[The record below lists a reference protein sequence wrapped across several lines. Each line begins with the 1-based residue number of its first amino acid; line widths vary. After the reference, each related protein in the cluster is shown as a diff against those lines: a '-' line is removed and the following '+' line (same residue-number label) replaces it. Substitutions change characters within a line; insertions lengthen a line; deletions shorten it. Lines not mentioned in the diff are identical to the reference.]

1 MCDAAATASETA
13 TTALLA
19 GVSAVTVPGAGTP
32 GAAAPSTTTSTSQP
46 EASATATATTTMT
59 AATTPLATKSERAA
73 RQNCCRLCI
82 APATECISIINS
94 YAADKEPLSTKIHNC
109 VSIKIT
115 AQDRLSLHICHAC
128 ISYLNSWQSFK
139 NRCHSS
145 QTKQRQWLETSNK
158 SKLFNY
164 LDLNSAENGGASSDH
179 QHQQHSQAAH
189 QPQSEN
195 ELDAEKAM
203 APATTAANILDGI
216 PSLKKRKS
224 LTVYVSPKPQQ
235 LPQHQL
241 QQLQQQLQPPAARL
255 TSTAI
260 GNNAQQTLQTLL
272 LQVPASTASS
282 SSTITTT
289 TSVSQQRE
297 QQHQRQQSHQ
307 YRRYHHHHHHQQQQQ
322 QQHSQQQQQQRSKQ
336 HHHQQ
341 QQQQH
346 RRHRQFRPQRPTTV
360 PVLNPA
366 PSLRK
371 YKPKLYLPLD
381 IAVPPLPPLPSVALG
396 SIAASAS
403 ASAPAPAGVPAA
415 EQPLLSGFSGLTG
428 IAGVGG
434 GMESLSLSLPLDF
447 SQSCSSGHVQQTGLL
462 PLATATATATATSTS
477 NPTGIASAT
486 ATSGT
491 GSASA
496 TASVSTA
503 PLLMPPLPALPIKDE
518 PIDTDDDYQMKMI
531 DESDDMVD
539 PTMFLERSEH
549 EGDMPLMASEY
560 DYTAQHGVN
569 AHSLAA
575 GLPPNAV
582 ANVAAAGDSKV
593 ASCRACS
600 LQFSTRANARRHE
613 RNLHPN
619 LFQLSTDSL
628 HNTSVTKPTP
638 ALAAALEIQRA
649 AAAAATAEANRAV
662 GAAGGNITPQ
672 KYRQVVMNAFIKC
685 EGGGYDY
692 DNPEQY
698 RPLLT
703 HDKVEFIEQNE
714 EFLEQYQTMTCRC
727 CSKYFS
733 TYKNFMAHVRK
744 KYPLLPRNL
753 CFNCLKMNDS
763 KALFISHLKKRN
775 CINLYRVLNT
785 LRGKTPVLPISATD
799 ADATEAADDGVT
811 ATAVAV
817 ADAAGA
823 GAVTMASPTVTIKGE
838 TAATPGE
845 RPEKL
850 RAKELLVNKLYECK
864 LCPKGF
870 RTKHE
875 FRTHVYDKH
884 ADVQRKDNNSIQCS
898 FCGLDFADPVDRRR
912 HYNNMDCI
920 VRLRCMTCDAKL
932 ETHQRFLDHVYQD
945 HLGGVGGGAGGASSD
960 NASTTGSG
968 LARSNSMEHSPGKR
982 SLLGALGIGVGSSAE
997 ESRSSSVAAMQ
1008 TSTPKPAGGGT
1019 ATTASAPSSS
1029 NRGDASAPKSQ
1040 YFSRMPQ
1047 VCPICGQQYNN
1058 YNNVLRHMESKH
1070 PNKLPETYKCV
1081 RCGLGYPRISYLREH
1096 MINVHGVDKNRHS
1109 GGFEYIVNADAV
1121 KLADGSTPNVYTGRY
1136 DYVMKDLLSIT
1147 NGGTLD
1153 EDDEEAAGSSMAKKM
1168 RLDDSSNN
1176 SSLAGV
1182 ASQQQKEC
1190 PICNAVF
1197 SNNIGLSNHM
1207 RSHYTAA
1214 SVMTAA
1220 LAAANRMTPKS
1231 LTITATP
1238 ATTTDA
1244 SPEAEASAQ
1253 PMTSSNVVPPAMAN
1267 QTPQE
1272 QAVFRRSL
1280 DQAADRRFRR
1290 MRCRICQR
1298 RFSSKKSY
1306 RYHMLTDHQ
1315 VQNVQFIKCK
1325 LCNAEFAYEK
1335 GLKVH
1340 LFKVHGRAIKDE
1352 MIIKQFECEVC
1363 SIVYSSELELQQHK
1377 RSVHKLTSSSASVS
1391 ASASASALA
1400 SASASFKMEDDVL
1413 MDEEGKSTADLSTL
1427 SANAS
1432 GLGVGT
1438 PLYWYQCKY
1447 CPSNFNTNKKL
1458 AIHIN
1463 SHDEFDS
1470 NDYSCKDCGNV
1481 YSGRKSLWVHRYKK
1495 HPQVPDPA
1503 ECSLCRKIFFDRQM
1517 LDNHTP
1523 TCNRKPITST
1533 GAHQQQ
1539 QQQQLQQ
1546 QDSLQQQQAAL
1557 QRAVFRH
1564 KTGDDDDEEDDGQ
1577 QQQQLEESDSNGG
1590 ATASAAAAAVAASA
1604 QAALKIRIPEVAC
1617 TICGARFTDQEHFS
1631 KHIQKHEQELYVD
1644 NPLAAMFDDG
1654 PADAGQFQVERQNEN
1669 GEYACDL
1676 CAKTFP
1682 QVIALKVHRKWHFRG
1697 DSKQNPIDG
1706 EATQLTNN
1714 NHTTSNNNNNS
1725 SNSMLHLRELHAV
1738 GLMPNQQ
1745 QQQQQQQEQ
1754 QSRSNNNNMNH
1765 SGGSTSSKSMK
1776 RKRELKCEY
1785 CASTFISNNNLRRH
1799 MYELHKH
1806 EVSNLPEP
1814 PIIQVDDHLQCRRC
1828 QLSFET
1834 KELWIEHKLA
1844 DAKVVRPFCPFQWGC
1859 DLCGEYLSR
1868 KEKLMNHINN
1878 HLKEEVIVPVATKAA
1893 IKREAAAAAATAAT
1907 AANAAE
1913 LTADEEVDQDREN
1926 KARDNKDKATTAVVA
1941 GGKKDEESDD
1951 LDEEDSSGE
1960 EEESSGTGDDEDD
1973 EEDDSEDDEGDGG
1986 EGEDEE
1992 GVQPGQL
1999 LTQQQQQPQQQQH
2012 NQDDDDLVEEVNSS
2026 DDEDDGEVE
2035 SDDDDVGEDD
2045 DEGDVDDED
2054 DDVEE
2059 PEPVAVAQPLMN
2071 GNGKPKMPLL
2081 IMPTSD
2087 DDEDVDDGVMPID
2100 DIIEEEFDEDEA
2112 EPDADPDPDVDDA
2125 IEEVDDDDL
2134 DEDGDDVE
2142 MEMEVE
2148 MEEEVVSAA
2157 SSSESESSSTTTSN
2171 SHSHSHSHS
2180 TGERRKKRADD
2191 QLNDPSFTCDLC
2203 QLCFDS
2209 QELLQSHIKSHFL
2222 NGPKLTVAAA
2232 ATAAGSKAASL
2243 ATTTAAPP
2251 PVKTK
2256 PDSKSALLANNNNK
2270 SSKTVAAAAATN

>member
-1 MCDAAATASETA
+1 MCDAAAA
-13 TTALLA
+13 TT
-19 GVSAVTVPGAGTP
+19 
-32 GAAAPSTTTSTSQP
+32 TTTTV
-46 EASATATATTTMT
+46 EATATPGTVTPAGMGTTTGTGTTSPEAT
-59 AATTPLATKSERAA
+59 AATPTTKSERSA
-73 RQNCCRLCI
+73 RQNCCRLCV
-82 APATECISIINS
+82 APQSECISIINS

-115 AQDRLSLHICHAC
+115 PQDRLSLQICHAC

-139 NRCHSS
+139 NRCFSS
-145 QTKQRQWLETSNK
+145 QTKQRQWLEANK

-164 LDLNSAENGGASSDH
+164 LDLNSAENGGGSFDH
-179 QHQQHSQAAH
+179 QQQQ
-189 QPQSEN
+189 QQQQSES
-195 ELDAEKAM
+195 EIEAEKATPT
-203 APATTAANILDGI
+203 AAATAANILDGI
-216 PSLKKRKS
+216 HSLKKRKS
-224 LTVYVSPKPQQ
+224 LTVY
-235 LPQHQL
+235 
-241 QQLQQQLQPPAARL
+241 
-255 TSTAI
+255 
-260 GNNAQQTLQTLL
+260 
-272 LQVPASTASS
+272 
-282 SSTITTT
+282 
-289 TSVSQQRE
+289 
-297 QQHQRQQSHQ
+297 
-307 YRRYHHHHHHQQQQQ
+307 
-322 QQHSQQQQQQRSKQ
+322 
-336 HHHQQ
+336 
-341 QQQQH
+341 
-346 RRHRQFRPQRPTTV
+346 
-360 PVLNPA
+360 
-366 PSLRK
+366 
-371 YKPKLYLPLD
+371 
-381 IAVPPLPPLPSVALG
+381 
-396 SIAASAS
+396 
-403 ASAPAPAGVPAA
+403 
-415 EQPLLSGFSGLTG
+415 
-428 IAGVGG
+428 
-434 GMESLSLSLPLDF
+434 
-447 SQSCSSGHVQQTGLL
+447 
-462 PLATATATATATSTS
+462 
-477 NPTGIASAT
+477 
-486 ATSGT
+486 
-491 GSASA
+491 
-496 TASVSTA
+496 
-503 PLLMPPLPALPIKDE
+503 PLPAIPIKDE
-518 PIDTDDDYQMKMI
+518 PIDTDDDYQMKSI

-549 EGDMPLMASEY
+549 EGDVPLTASDY

-569 AHSLAA
+569 ASSAAASLPA
-575 GLPPNAV
+575 NAV

-619 LFQLSTDSL
+619 LFQLSTDSP
-628 HNTSVTKPTP
+628 HNTPITKPTP

-649 AAAAATAEANRAV
+649 AAAAATAEANRAA
-662 GAAGGNITPQ
+662 GAAGGNISTQ

-692 DNPEQY
+692 DNPELYQ
-698 RPLLT
+698 PLLT
-703 HDKVEFIEQNE
+703 RDKVEFIEQND

-775 CINLYRVLNT
+775 CINLFRVLNA
-785 LRGKTPVLPISATD
+785 LRGKT
-799 ADATEAADDGVT
+799 
-811 ATAVAV
+811 TAVVVSTAEDLPAEGAAEAV
-817 ADAAGA
+817 AIADAGA
-823 GAVTMASPTVTIKGE
+823 GVVAMTSPTVTAGGDGG
-838 TAATPGE
+838 TPGAGSE

-945 HLGGVGGGAGGASSD
+945 HLGGVGGGASSD

-968 LARSNSMEHSPGKR
+968 MARSNSMEHSPGKR
-982 SLLGALGIGVGSSAE
+982 SLLGALGIGVGSSAD
-997 ESRSSSVAAMQ
+997 ESRSSSAAPPL
-1008 TSTPKPAGGGT
+1008 TSTPKLAGAAQAGGGGSLS
-1019 ATTASAPSSS
+1019 ASASALSSA
-1029 NRGDASAPKSQ
+1029 NRDAAAPKSQ

-1136 DYVMKDLLSIT
+1136 DYVMKDLMSIT
-1147 NGGTLD
+1147 N
-1153 EDDEEAAGSSMAKKM
+1153 DDEEEEPGSVAKKM

-1176 SSLAGV
+1176 SSLVGV
-1182 ASQQQKEC
+1182 ASQQKEC

-1207 RSHYTAA
+1207 RSHYTASNA
-1214 SVMTAA
+1214 VNAA

-1238 ATTTDA
+1238 AADSEVELLAASSVSAPTTPA
-1244 SPEAEASAQ
+1244 
-1253 PMTSSNVVPPAMAN
+1253 NVPPAMAN

-1377 RSVHKLTSSSASVS
+1377 RSVHKL
-1391 ASASASALA
+1391 ASASAST
-1400 SASASFKMEDDVL
+1400 SASTSSKIDDDSL
-1413 MDEEGKSTADLSTL
+1413 MDEAKPTASDLANLATL
-1427 SANAS
+1427 AAGAAAVSAS
-1432 GLGVGT
+1432 GQGLGT

-1503 ECSLCRKIFFDRQM
+1503 ECSLCRKVFFDRQM
-1517 LDNHTP
+1517 HDNHTP

-1539 QQQQLQQ
+1539 EPQ
-1546 QDSLQQQQAAL
+1546 LQQQQASL
-1557 QRAVFRH
+1557 QPARRTIFRH
-1564 KTGDDDDEEDDGQ
+1564 KTGDDEDEEEDDD
-1577 QQQQLEESDSNGG
+1577 QQQLEDRANSDGNGT
-1590 ATASAAAAAVAASA
+1590 TAGVASGSAVVAATSM
-1604 QAALKIRIPEVAC
+1604 KIRIPEVAC

-1714 NHTTSNNNNNS
+1714 NHTNNNNN
-1725 SNSMLHLRELHAV
+1725 NSMLHLRELHAV

-1745 QQQQQQQEQ
+1745 QQQQ
-1754 QSRSNNNNMNH
+1754 SLNNSCNSSMNH
-1765 SGGSTSSKSMK
+1765 NNSSSNRSKSMK

-1814 PIIQVDDHLQCRRC
+1814 PIIVVDDHLTCRRC
-1828 QLSFET
+1828 QLNFET

-1893 IKREAAAAAATAAT
+1893 IERTAAMEAADATAAAAPPITSGDLAKTDEHSLDRGQVAATASST
-1907 AANAAE
+1907 SE
-1913 LTADEEVDQDREN
+1913 KLEIREEEDSDE
-1926 KARDNKDKATTAVVA
+1926 
-1941 GGKKDEESDD
+1941 

-1973 EEDDSEDDEGDGG
+1973 DTDDEDGEGEDEDEEGDGG

-1992 GVQPGQL
+1992 GVQPPGQL
-1999 LTQQQQQPQQQQH
+1999 LPQKQH
-2012 NQDDDDLVEEVNSS
+2012 KGTLNQDDDDLVEEVISS
-2026 DDEDDGEVE
+2026 DDDDEDDGEVE
-2035 SDDDDVGEDD
+2035 SDDDDDDVEDD
-2045 DEGDVDDED
+2045 DEE

-2059 PEPVAVAQPLMN
+2059 PEPVALPVRPLMN
-2071 GNGKPKMPLL
+2071 GKSKMPPL
-2081 IMPTSD
+2081 IVASSD
-2087 DDEDVDDGVMPID
+2087 DEDDGVMPIE
-2100 DIIEEEFDEDEA
+2100 DIIEEEYDE
-2112 EPDADPDPDVDDA
+2112 DADPDPDPEDA

-2134 DEDGDDVE
+2134 DEGDVE
-2142 MEMEVE
+2142 DEPN
-2148 MEEEVVSAA
+2148 VVSTA
-2157 SSSESESSSTTTSN
+2157 SSSESESTTTTTSN
-2171 SHSHSHSHS
+2171 SHSRS
-2180 TGERRKKRADD
+2180 TGERRKKADD
-2191 QLNDPSFTCDLC
+2191 QLNDPGFTCVLC

-2209 QELLQSHIKSHFL
+2209 QELLQSHIKSHIL
-2222 NGPKLTVAAA
+2222 NGPKLSTAAA
-2232 ATAAGSKAASL
+2232 ATQLAAATETASNTAATSLTAATL
-2243 ATTTAAPP
+2243 ATAA
-2251 PVKTK
+2251 KTK
-2256 PDSKSALLANNNNK
+2256 PDSKSAVLAINNNNK
-2270 SSKTVAAAAATN
+2270 SKTVAATATTATAATN

>member
-1 MCDAAATASETA
+1 MCDAAA
-13 TTALLA
+13 
-19 GVSAVTVPGAGTP
+19 
-32 GAAAPSTTTSTSQP
+32 
-46 EASATATATTTMT
+46 ATATTTTTAAVAAAVATTTASVALEATATQPGTTTTTVATASAGTTSPEAAIPT
-59 AATTPLATKSERAA
+59 AATATSARNSNSERSA

-82 APATECISIINS
+82 APQTECISIINS

-109 VSIKIT
+109 VGIKVT
-115 AQDRLSLHICHAC
+115 PQDRLSQQICHAC

-139 NRCHSS
+139 NRCFSS
-145 QTKQRQWLETSNK
+145 QAKQRQWLDTNK
-158 SKLFNY
+158 SKLLNY
-164 LDLNSAENGGASSDH
+164 LDLNSAENGGGGFFDQHLHQQQQHH
-179 QHQQHSQAAH
+179 QHL
-189 QPQSEN
+189 EN
-195 ELDAEKAM
+195 ELEAEKEK
-203 APATTAANILDGI
+203 ATPTAASTAANILDGI
-216 PSLKKRKS
+216 HSLKKRKS
-224 LTVYVSPKPQQ
+224 LTVY
-235 LPQHQL
+235 
-241 QQLQQQLQPPAARL
+241 
-255 TSTAI
+255 
-260 GNNAQQTLQTLL
+260 
-272 LQVPASTASS
+272 
-282 SSTITTT
+282 
-289 TSVSQQRE
+289 
-297 QQHQRQQSHQ
+297 
-307 YRRYHHHHHHQQQQQ
+307 
-322 QQHSQQQQQQRSKQ
+322 
-336 HHHQQ
+336 
-341 QQQQH
+341 
-346 RRHRQFRPQRPTTV
+346 
-360 PVLNPA
+360 
-366 PSLRK
+366 
-371 YKPKLYLPLD
+371 
-381 IAVPPLPPLPSVALG
+381 
-396 SIAASAS
+396 
-403 ASAPAPAGVPAA
+403 
-415 EQPLLSGFSGLTG
+415 
-428 IAGVGG
+428 
-434 GMESLSLSLPLDF
+434 
-447 SQSCSSGHVQQTGLL
+447 
-462 PLATATATATATSTS
+462 
-477 NPTGIASAT
+477 
-486 ATSGT
+486 
-491 GSASA
+491 
-496 TASVSTA
+496 
-503 PLLMPPLPALPIKDE
+503 PLPAMPIKDE
-518 PIDTDDDYQMKMI
+518 PIDTDDDYQMKSI

-549 EGDMPLMASEY
+549 EGDVPLTASDY

-569 AHSLAA
+569 ASSVAA
-575 GLPPNAV
+575 SLPPNAV

-619 LFQLSTDSL
+619 LFQLSTDSP
-628 HNTSVTKPTP
+628 HNTPITKPTP
-638 ALAAALEIQRA
+638 ALAAALEMQRA
-649 AAAAATAEANRAV
+649 AAAAATAEANRAA
-662 GAAGGNITPQ
+662 GAAGGNISTQ

-703 HDKVEFIEQNE
+703 RDKVEFIEQND

-727 CSKYFS
+727 CNKYFS

-744 KYPLLPRNL
+744 KYPQLPRNL

-775 CINLYRVLNT
+775 CINLFRVLNA
-785 LRGKTPVLPISATD
+785 LRGKTTTVVVPI
-799 ADATEAADDGVT
+799 ADDVADDG
-811 ATAVAV
+811 ATGSIPV
-817 ADAAGA
+817 ADAGA
-823 GAVTMASPTVTIKGE
+823 GVVAMNSPTVTASGE
-838 TAATPGE
+838 VVTPGGGSE

-945 HLGGVGGGAGGASSD
+945 HLGGVGGGAVSD

-968 LARSNSMEHSPGKR
+968 MARSNSMEHSPGKR
-982 SLLGALGIGVGSSAE
+982 SLLGALGVGSSAE
-997 ESRSSSVAAMQ
+997 ESRSSSAAPPL
-1008 TSTPKPAGGGT
+1008 TSTPKLAGGNQVGGGGST
-1019 ATTASAPSSS
+1019 SASAAAAAQSSA
-1029 NRGDASAPKSQ
+1029 NRDASAPKSQ

-1136 DYVMKDLLSIT
+1136 DYVMKDLMSIT
-1147 NGGTLD
+1147 N
-1153 EDDEEAAGSSMAKKM
+1153 DDEEEEPGSVAKKM

-1176 SSLAGV
+1176 SSLVGV
-1182 ASQQQKEC
+1182 ASQQKEC

-1207 RSHYTAA
+1207 RSHYTASNA
-1214 SVMTAA
+1214 VNAA

-1238 ATTTDA
+1238 ATDSELGVGGTM
-1244 SPEAEASAQ
+1244 SESA
-1253 PMTSSNVVPPAMAN
+1253 PATPANVPPAMAN

-1340 LFKVHGRAIKDE
+1340 LFKVHGKAIKDE
-1352 MIIKQFECEVC
+1352 MIIKQFECDVC
-1363 SIVYSSELELQQHK
+1363 SIVYSSESELQQHK
-1377 RSVHKLTSSSASVS
+1377 RSVHKLTS
-1391 ASASASALA
+1391 ASAST
-1400 SASASFKMEDDVL
+1400 SASTSSKIDDDSL
-1413 MDEEGKSTADLSTL
+1413 MDDGKPTSSDLADLSTL
-1427 SANAS
+1427 AAGGSTASA
-1432 GLGVGT
+1432 

-1495 HPQVPDPA
+1495 HPQVPNPA
-1503 ECSLCRKIFFDRQM
+1503 ECSLCRKVFFDRQM
-1517 LDNHTP
+1517 HDNHTP

-1539 QQQQLQQ
+1539 DGQLH
-1546 QDSLQQQQAAL
+1546 SHHTAK
-1557 QRAVFRH
+1557 RTIFRH
-1564 KTGDDDDEEDDGQ
+1564 KTGDDDDEEDDDE
-1577 QQQQLEESDSNGG
+1577 QQQLEERANSDGNGTTVG
-1590 ATASAAAAAVAASA
+1590 VASGSTAAAGTS
-1604 QAALKIRIPEVAC
+1604 LKIRIPEVAC

-1714 NHTTSNNNNNS
+1714 NHTTNNNNNNS
-1725 SNSMLHLRELHAV
+1725 MHLRELHAV

-1745 QQQQQQQEQ
+1745 QQ
-1754 QSRSNNNNMNH
+1754 SLNNSCNSSMNHNNNSSSNR
-1765 SGGSTSSKSMK
+1765 SKSMK

-1814 PIIQVDDHLQCRRC
+1814 PVIVVDDHLTCRRC
-1828 QLSFET
+1828 QLKFDT

-1893 IKREAAAAAATAAT
+1893 IERTAAMESAAADANAAATLSALGEGAETEDQFAEKVEAAGAT
-1907 AANAAE
+1907 TTDK
-1913 LTADEEVDQDREN
+1913 LTNPDEED
-1926 KARDNKDKATTAVVA
+1926 
-1941 GGKKDEESDD
+1941 SDD
-1951 LDEEDSSGE
+1951 LDEDSSGDDDD
-1960 EEESSGTGDDEDD
+1960 SSGTGDDDDDDDSDDD
-1973 EEDDSEDDEGDGG
+1973 EDGEGEDEDEEGDGG

-1992 GVQPGQL
+1992 GVQPPAQL
-1999 LTQQQQQPQQQQH
+1999 LPQQQH
-2012 NQDDDDLVEEVNSS
+2012 KTDLNLNQDDDDLVEEVISS
-2026 DDEDDGEVE
+2026 DDDEDDDGEVE
-2035 SDDDDVGEDD
+2035 SDDDDEDD
-2045 DEGDVDDED
+2045 DDEE

-2059 PEPVAVAQPLMN
+2059 PEPVGLTVRPLMN
-2071 GNGKPKMPLL
+2071 GKSKMPPL
-2081 IMPTSD
+2081 IVASSD
-2087 DDEDVDDGVMPID
+2087 DEDDGVMPIE
-2100 DIIEEEFDEDEA
+2100 DIIEEEFDED
-2112 EPDADPDPDVDDA
+2112 ADPDPEDA
-2125 IEEVDDDDL
+2125 IEEVDEDDL
-2134 DEDGDDVE
+2134 DEG
-2142 MEMEVE
+2142 EVE
-2148 MEEEVVSAA
+2148 DEPNVVSTA
-2157 SSSESESSSTTTSN
+2157 SFSESESSTTTTSN
-2171 SHSHSHSHS
+2171 SHSHSHS
-2180 TGERRKKRADD
+2180 TGERRKKAVD
-2191 QLNDPSFTCDLC
+2191 QLNDPGFTCDLC

-2209 QELLQSHIKSHFL
+2209 QELLQSHIKSHIL
-2222 NGPKLTVAAA
+2222 NGPKLSTVSAAAAAAAAA
-2232 ATAAGSKAASL
+2232 ATASSKATAL
-2243 ATTTAAPP
+2243 LTAA
-2251 PVKTK
+2251 KAK
-2256 PDSKSALLANNNNK
+2256 PDSKSAVLANNNNSK
-2270 SSKTVAAAAATN
+2270 TSSKTVAAGATN

>member
-1 MCDAAATASETA
+1 MCDAAAA
-13 TTALLA
+13 TTA
-19 GVSAVTVPGAGTP
+19 T
-32 GAAAPSTTTSTSQP
+32 AA
-46 EASATATATTTMT
+46 ATATTTTTT
-59 AATTPLATKSERAA
+59 AAAVAALEATATPGTAAVTGTGAGNVTGTASPEATGATPAATKGERSA

-82 APATECISIINS
+82 APQTECISIINS

-109 VSIKIT
+109 VGIKIT
-115 AQDRLSLHICHAC
+115 PQDRLSLQICHAC

-139 NRCHSS
+139 NRCFSS
-145 QTKQRQWLETSNK
+145 QTKQRQWLDVNK
-158 SKLFNY
+158 SKLLSY
-164 LDLNSAENGGASSDH
+164 LDLNSAENGGGGSGGGSSYDH
-179 QHQQHSQAAH
+179 LQQHQQQQ
-189 QPQSEN
+189 QPSEN
-195 ELDAEKAM
+195 ELEAEKATPT
-203 APATTAANILDGI
+203 ASATAANILDGI
-216 PSLKKRKS
+216 HSLKKRKS
-224 LTVYVSPKPQQ
+224 LTVY
-235 LPQHQL
+235 
-241 QQLQQQLQPPAARL
+241 
-255 TSTAI
+255 
-260 GNNAQQTLQTLL
+260 
-272 LQVPASTASS
+272 
-282 SSTITTT
+282 
-289 TSVSQQRE
+289 
-297 QQHQRQQSHQ
+297 
-307 YRRYHHHHHHQQQQQ
+307 
-322 QQHSQQQQQQRSKQ
+322 
-336 HHHQQ
+336 
-341 QQQQH
+341 
-346 RRHRQFRPQRPTTV
+346 
-360 PVLNPA
+360 
-366 PSLRK
+366 
-371 YKPKLYLPLD
+371 
-381 IAVPPLPPLPSVALG
+381 
-396 SIAASAS
+396 
-403 ASAPAPAGVPAA
+403 
-415 EQPLLSGFSGLTG
+415 
-428 IAGVGG
+428 
-434 GMESLSLSLPLDF
+434 
-447 SQSCSSGHVQQTGLL
+447 
-462 PLATATATATATSTS
+462 
-477 NPTGIASAT
+477 
-486 ATSGT
+486 
-491 GSASA
+491 
-496 TASVSTA
+496 
-503 PLLMPPLPALPIKDE
+503 PLPAIPIKDE
-518 PIDTDDDYQMKMI
+518 PIDTDDDYQMKSI

-549 EGDMPLMASEY
+549 EGDVPLTASDY

-569 AHSLAA
+569 ASSVAA
-575 GLPPNAV
+575 SLPPNAV

-619 LFQLSTDSL
+619 LFQLSTDSP
-628 HNTSVTKPTP
+628 HNTPITKPTP

-649 AAAAATAEANRAV
+649 AAAAATAEANRAA
-662 GAAGGNITPQ
+662 GAAGGNISTQ

-703 HDKVEFIEQNE
+703 RDKVEFIEQND

-775 CINLYRVLNT
+775 CINLFRVLNA
-785 LRGKTPVLPISATD
+785 LRGKTTAVVVPSVAED
-799 ADATEAADDGVT
+799 VADDVGTTGGV
-811 ATAVAV
+811 VAV
-817 ADAAGA
+817 ADAGA
-823 GAVTMASPTVTIKGE
+823 GVVVTMTSPTVTVSGGGE
-838 TAATPGE
+838 AVTPGGGSE

-945 HLGGVGGGAGGASSD
+945 HLGGVGGGGASSD

-968 LARSNSMEHSPGKR
+968 MARSNSMEHSPGKR
-982 SLLGALGIGVGSSAE
+982 SLLGALGIGVGSSAD
-997 ESRSSSVAAMQ
+997 ESRSSSAAPPL
-1008 TSTPKPAGGGT
+1008 TSTPKLAGVAQVGGSGSGGGGGL
-1019 ATTASAPSSS
+1019 ASASASAQSSA
-1029 NRGDASAPKSQ
+1029 NRDASAPKSQ

-1136 DYVMKDLLSIT
+1136 DYVMKDLMSIT

-1153 EDDEEAAGSSMAKKM
+1153 DEEEEPGSVAKKM

-1176 SSLAGV
+1176 SSLVGV
-1182 ASQQQKEC
+1182 ASQQKEC

-1207 RSHYTAA
+1207 RSHYTASNA
-1214 SVMTAA
+1214 VNAA

-1238 ATTTDA
+1238 AADSDVGLGPTT
-1244 SPEAEASAQ
+1244 SVSA
-1253 PMTSSNVVPPAMAN
+1253 PVTPAIVPPAMAN

-1363 SIVYSSELELQQHK
+1363 SIVYSSELELAQHK
-1377 RSVHKLTSSSASVS
+1377 RSVHKLAS
-1391 ASASASALA
+1391 ASASAST
-1400 SASASFKMEDDVL
+1400 SASTSSKVDDDSLMEEAKPTAADL
-1413 MDEEGKSTADLSTL
+1413 ADLSTL
-1427 SANAS
+1427 AASASTASAS
-1432 GLGVGT
+1432 GQVLGT

-1503 ECSLCRKIFFDRQM
+1503 ECSLCRKVFFDRQM
-1517 LDNHTP
+1517 HDNHTP

-1539 QQQQLQQ
+1539 DAQ
-1546 QDSLQQQQAAL
+1546 LQQQQASL
-1557 QRAVFRH
+1557 QPARRTVFRH
-1564 KTGDDDDEEDDGQ
+1564 KTGDDEDEEEDDDQ
-1577 QQQQLEESDSNGG
+1577 QQQQLDERANNDGNG
-1590 ATASAAAAAVAASA
+1590 TVAAAMASSSVVTAATS
-1604 QAALKIRIPEVAC
+1604 LKIRIPEVAC

-1654 PADAGQFQVERQNEN
+1654 PADAGQFQLERQNEN

-1714 NHTTSNNNNNS
+1714 NHTTNNNN
-1725 SNSMLHLRELHAV
+1725 NSMLHLRELHAV

-1745 QQQQQQQEQ
+1745 QQQQQQ
-1754 QSRSNNNNMNH
+1754 SLNNSCNSSSMNHNNNSS
-1765 SGGSTSSKSMK
+1765 SGNRSKSMK

-1814 PIIQVDDHLQCRRC
+1814 PVIVVDDHLTCRRC
-1828 QLSFET
+1828 QLKFDT

-1893 IKREAAAAAATAAT
+1893 IERTAAMEAAASEDATTAAAPSSTALGEAAKTEEQSLEKGEVAAAGAAAAAATT
-1907 AANAAE
+1907 AAE
-1913 LTADEEVDQDREN
+1913 KMEED
-1926 KARDNKDKATTAVVA
+1926 
-1941 GGKKDEESDD
+1941 SDD
-1951 LDEEDSSGE
+1951 LDEDDSSGE

-1973 EEDDSEDDEGDGG
+1973 DTDDEDGEGEDDDEDEEGDGG

-1992 GVQPGQL
+1992 GVQPPAQL
-1999 LTQQQQQPQQQQH
+1999 LPSQKQH
-2012 NQDDDDLVEEVNSS
+2012 KANLNQDDDDLVEQIYSTDE

-2035 SDDDDVGEDD
+2035 SDDDDEDD
-2045 DEGDVDDED
+2045 DEE

-2059 PEPVAVAQPLMN
+2059 PEPVALPVRPLMN
-2071 GNGKPKMPLL
+2071 GKSKMPPL
-2081 IMPTSD
+2081 IVASSD
-2087 DDEDVDDGVMPID
+2087 EEDDGVIPIE
-2100 DIIEEEFDEDEA
+2100 DIIEEEFDEDV
-2112 EPDADPDPDVDDA
+2112 DPDPDPDDV

-2134 DEDGDDVE
+2134 DEGDAEDE
-2142 MEMEVE
+2142 PN
-2148 MEEEVVSAA
+2148 VVSTA
-2157 SSSESESSSTTTSN
+2157 SSSESESTTTTTSN
-2171 SHSHSHSHS
+2171 SHSHTHS
-2180 TGERRKKRADD
+2180 TGERRKKADD
-2191 QLNDPSFTCDLC
+2191 QLNDPGFTCDLC

-2209 QELLQSHIKSHFL
+2209 QELLQSHIKSHIL
-2222 NGPKLTVAAA
+2222 NGPKLSTAAAAQPAVATAVAATAA
-2232 ATAAGSKAASL
+2232 ATATAGGAAATL
-2243 ATTTAAPP
+2243 ATAA
-2251 PVKTK
+2251 KTK
-2256 PDSKSALLANNNNK
+2256 PDSKSAVLANNNNNK
-2270 SSKTVAAAAATN
+2270 SKTVAATTTTAAAAKAATTN

>member
-1 MCDAAATASETA
+1 MCDAAAATAVAAATTTTTIVEATVTPGTGMVMGTPAGA
-13 TTALLA
+13 TTA
-19 GVSAVTVPGAGTP
+19 GT
-32 GAAAPSTTTSTSQP
+32 GTGTTSP
-46 EASATATATTTMT
+46 EAAGGGATPT
-59 AATTPLATKSERAA
+59 TKSERSA

-82 APATECISIINS
+82 APQTECISIINS

-115 AQDRLSLHICHAC
+115 PQDRLSLQICHAC

-139 NRCHSS
+139 NRCFSS
-145 QTKQRQWLETSNK
+145 QAKQRQWLDVNK
-158 SKLFNY
+158 SKLLNY
-164 LDLNSAENGGASSDH
+164 LDLNTAENGGGGSFD
-179 QHQQHSQAAH
+179 QQQHHH
-189 QPQSEN
+189 QLEN
-195 ELDAEKAM
+195 ELEAEKATPT
-203 APATTAANILDGI
+203 AASTAANILDGI
-216 PSLKKRKS
+216 HSLKKRKS
-224 LTVYVSPKPQQ
+224 LTVY
-235 LPQHQL
+235 
-241 QQLQQQLQPPAARL
+241 
-255 TSTAI
+255 
-260 GNNAQQTLQTLL
+260 
-272 LQVPASTASS
+272 
-282 SSTITTT
+282 
-289 TSVSQQRE
+289 
-297 QQHQRQQSHQ
+297 
-307 YRRYHHHHHHQQQQQ
+307 
-322 QQHSQQQQQQRSKQ
+322 
-336 HHHQQ
+336 
-341 QQQQH
+341 
-346 RRHRQFRPQRPTTV
+346 
-360 PVLNPA
+360 
-366 PSLRK
+366 
-371 YKPKLYLPLD
+371 
-381 IAVPPLPPLPSVALG
+381 
-396 SIAASAS
+396 
-403 ASAPAPAGVPAA
+403 
-415 EQPLLSGFSGLTG
+415 
-428 IAGVGG
+428 
-434 GMESLSLSLPLDF
+434 
-447 SQSCSSGHVQQTGLL
+447 
-462 PLATATATATATSTS
+462 
-477 NPTGIASAT
+477 
-486 ATSGT
+486 
-491 GSASA
+491 
-496 TASVSTA
+496 
-503 PLLMPPLPALPIKDE
+503 PLPAIPIKDE
-518 PIDTDDDYQMKMI
+518 PIDTDDDYQMKSI

-549 EGDMPLMASEY
+549 EGDVPLTASDY

-569 AHSLAA
+569 ASSAAASLPA
-575 GLPPNAV
+575 NAV

-619 LFQLSTDSL
+619 LFQLSTDSP
-628 HNTSVTKPTP
+628 HNTPITKPTP

-649 AAAAATAEANRAV
+649 AAAAATAEANRAA
-662 GAAGGNITPQ
+662 GAAGGNISTQ

-703 HDKVEFIEQNE
+703 RDKVEFIEQND

-775 CINLYRVLNT
+775 CINLFRVLNA
-785 LRGKTPVLPISATD
+785 LRGKTTTVVVSSSED
-799 ADATEAADDGVT
+799 VADDG
-811 ATAVAV
+811 ATGVVSV
-817 ADAAGA
+817 ADAGA
-823 GAVTMASPTVTIKGE
+823 GVVAMTSPTVTASGE
-838 TAATPGE
+838 VVTTGSGSE

-932 ETHQRFLDHVYQD
+932 ETHQRFLEHVYQD
-945 HLGGVGGGAGGASSD
+945 HLGGVGGGASSD

-968 LARSNSMEHSPGKR
+968 MARSNSMEHSPGKR

-997 ESRSSSVAAMQ
+997 ESRSSSVAPPM
-1008 TSTPKPAGGGT
+1008 TSTPKLAGGSQVGGGST
-1019 ATTASAPSSS
+1019 SASAQSSA
-1029 NRGDASAPKSQ
+1029 NRDAAAPKSQ

-1136 DYVMKDLLSIT
+1136 DYVMKDLMSIT
-1147 NGGTLD
+1147 NDD
-1153 EDDEEAAGSSMAKKM
+1153 EDEEPGSVAKKI

-1176 SSLAGV
+1176 SSLVGV
-1182 ASQQQKEC
+1182 ASQQKEC

-1207 RSHYTAA
+1207 RSHYTASN
-1214 SVMTAA
+1214 SVNAA

-1238 ATTTDA
+1238 AVDSEVGLGA
-1244 SPEAEASAQ
+1244 
-1253 PMTSSNVVPPAMAN
+1253 TSSVSAPSTPANVPPAMAN

-1363 SIVYSSELELQQHK
+1363 SIVYSSEMELQQHK
-1377 RSVHKLTSSSASVS
+1377 RTVHKLTS
-1391 ASASASALA
+1391 ASASASASASTSSKIDDETLMDEVKSAGADLSDLSTLAA
-1400 SASASFKMEDDVL
+1400 SASA
-1413 MDEEGKSTADLSTL
+1413 T
-1427 SANAS
+1427 SASNQ
-1432 GLGVGT
+1432 GLGT

-1495 HPQVPDPA
+1495 HPQVPDPV
-1503 ECSLCRKIFFDRQM
+1503 ECSLCRKVFFDRQM
-1517 LDNHTP
+1517 HDNHTP

-1539 QQQQLQQ
+1539 DTQA
-1546 QDSLQQQQAAL
+1546 SLI
-1557 QRAVFRH
+1557 RRTVFRH
-1564 KTGDDDDEEDDGQ
+1564 KTGDDDDEEEEDE
-1577 QQQQLEESDSNGG
+1577 QQQLEERANTDGNGTTAG
-1590 ATASAAAAAVAASA
+1590 VASGSTVATTVPSM
-1604 QAALKIRIPEVAC
+1604 KIRIPEVAC

-1714 NHTTSNNNNNS
+1714 NHTTNNNNN
-1725 SNSMLHLRELHAV
+1725 NSMLHLRELHAV

-1745 QQQQQQQEQ
+1745 QQ
-1754 QSRSNNNNMNH
+1754 SLNNSCNSSMNH
-1765 SGGSTSSKSMK
+1765 NNSSSSNRSKSMK

-1814 PIIQVDDHLQCRRC
+1814 PVIVVDDHLTCRRC
-1828 QLSFET
+1828 QLNFET

-1893 IKREAAAAAATAAT
+1893 IERTAAMETATADATTSAPTSTLGDAVKKEEQTLSKGEGSAAATTSDKLASP
-1907 AANAAE
+1907 
-1913 LTADEEVDQDREN
+1913 EEED
-1926 KARDNKDKATTAVVA
+1926 
-1941 GGKKDEESDD
+1941 SDD
-1951 LDEEDSSGE
+1951 LDEDDSSGE
-1960 EEESSGTGDDEDD
+1960 DEESSGTGDDDDDDSDD
-1973 EEDDSEDDEGDGG
+1973 EDGEGEDEDEEGDGG

-1992 GVQPGQL
+1992 GVQPPAQL
-1999 LTQQQQQPQQQQH
+1999 LPQKQH
-2012 NQDDDDLVEEVNSS
+2012 KADLTQDDDDLVEEVISS
-2026 DDEDDGEVE
+2026 DDDEEDDGEVE
-2035 SDDDDVGEDD
+2035 SDDDD
-2045 DEGDVDDED
+2045 DDED
-2054 DDVEE
+2054 DDDEDDVED
-2059 PEPVAVAQPLMN
+2059 PEPVQLPVRPLMN
-2071 GNGKPKMPLL
+2071 GKSKMPPL
-2081 IMPTSD
+2081 IVASSD
-2087 DDEDVDDGVMPID
+2087 DEDDGVMPIE
-2100 DIIEEEFDEDEA
+2100 DIIEEEFDED
-2112 EPDADPDPDVDDA
+2112 ADPDPDPEDV

-2134 DEDGDDVE
+2134 DEGDAEDE
-2142 MEMEVE
+2142 ANM
-2148 MEEEVVSAA
+2148 VSTA
-2157 SSSESESSSTTTSN
+2157 SSSESESTTTTTSN
-2171 SHSHSHSHS
+2171 SHSHS
-2180 TGERRKKRADD
+2180 TGERRKKADD
-2191 QLNDPSFTCDLC
+2191 QLNDPGFTCDLC

-2209 QELLQSHIKSHFL
+2209 QELLQSHIKSHIL
-2222 NGPKLTVAAA
+2222 NGPKLSTAAAVTHPAAA
-2232 ATAAGSKAASL
+2232 AASGTTATLATAAKM
-2243 ATTTAAPP
+2243 
-2251 PVKTK
+2251 K
-2256 PDSKSALLANNNNK
+2256 PDSKSAVLANNNNNK
-2270 SSKTVAAAAATN
+2270 SKTVAATATAATAATN

>member
-224 LTVYVSPKPQQ
+224 LTVY
-235 LPQHQL
+235 
-241 QQLQQQLQPPAARL
+241 
-255 TSTAI
+255 
-260 GNNAQQTLQTLL
+260 
-272 LQVPASTASS
+272 
-282 SSTITTT
+282 
-289 TSVSQQRE
+289 
-297 QQHQRQQSHQ
+297 
-307 YRRYHHHHHHQQQQQ
+307 
-322 QQHSQQQQQQRSKQ
+322 
-336 HHHQQ
+336 
-341 QQQQH
+341 
-346 RRHRQFRPQRPTTV
+346 
-360 PVLNPA
+360 
-366 PSLRK
+366 
-371 YKPKLYLPLD
+371 
-381 IAVPPLPPLPSVALG
+381 
-396 SIAASAS
+396 
-403 ASAPAPAGVPAA
+403 
-415 EQPLLSGFSGLTG
+415 
-428 IAGVGG
+428 
-434 GMESLSLSLPLDF
+434 
-447 SQSCSSGHVQQTGLL
+447 
-462 PLATATATATATSTS
+462 
-477 NPTGIASAT
+477 
-486 ATSGT
+486 
-491 GSASA
+491 
-496 TASVSTA
+496 
-503 PLLMPPLPALPIKDE
+503 PLPALPIKDE

-997 ESRSSSVAAMQ
+997 ESRSSSVAPMQ

-1377 RSVHKLTSSSASVS
+1377 RSVHKLTSASASVS

-1714 NHTTSNNNNNS
+1714 NHTTSNNNNNNS

-1765 SGGSTSSKSMK
+1765 SGGSSSSKSMK

-2180 TGERRKKRADD
+2180 TGATPEPHQK
-2191 QLNDPSFTCDLC
+2191 PF
-2203 QLCFDS
+2203 S
-2209 QELLQSHIKSHFL
+2209 QWAKAHSGSSSNSSRQQGGVTSNH
-2222 NGPKLTVAAA
+2222 NG
-2232 ATAAGSKAASL
+2232 G
-2243 ATTTAAPP
+2243 TTTSQDEA
-2251 PVKTK
+2251 
-2256 PDSKSALLANNNNK
+2256 
-2270 SSKTVAAAAATN
+2270 

>member
-1 MCDAAATASETA
+1 MCDAAT
-13 TTALLA
+13 
-19 GVSAVTVPGAGTP
+19 
-32 GAAAPSTTTSTSQP
+32 AAAPPTTNPVGSDAATTSIPGTSSSSTTTTAAASVSVSSSVAAAVPGGGTVAAITTSP
-46 EASATATATTTMT
+46 MATTTTSSASVTATAI
-59 AATTPLATKSERAA
+59 ATGTSSSSSSSLKIEK

-82 APATECISIINS
+82 APSSECISIMNS

-109 VSIKIT
+109 VNIKIT
-115 AQDRLSLHICHAC
+115 PQDRLSLQICHAC

-139 NRCHSS
+139 NRSLIS
-145 QTKQRQWLETSNK
+145 QTKQRQWLEANNSSSIHK
-158 SKLFNY
+158 SKLLNY
-164 LDLNSAENGGASSDH
+164 LDLNSAENGSASDH
-179 QHQQHSQAAH
+179 HHHQQRQNQNQNQQHVL
-189 QPQSEN
+189 EN
-195 ELDAEKAM
+195 EDETDNAGIQGA
-203 APATTAANILDGI
+203 AATAAAILDGI

-224 LTVYVSPKPQQ
+224 LTVY
-235 LPQHQL
+235 
-241 QQLQQQLQPPAARL
+241 
-255 TSTAI
+255 
-260 GNNAQQTLQTLL
+260 
-272 LQVPASTASS
+272 
-282 SSTITTT
+282 
-289 TSVSQQRE
+289 
-297 QQHQRQQSHQ
+297 
-307 YRRYHHHHHHQQQQQ
+307 
-322 QQHSQQQQQQRSKQ
+322 
-336 HHHQQ
+336 
-341 QQQQH
+341 
-346 RRHRQFRPQRPTTV
+346 
-360 PVLNPA
+360 
-366 PSLRK
+366 
-371 YKPKLYLPLD
+371 
-381 IAVPPLPPLPSVALG
+381 
-396 SIAASAS
+396 
-403 ASAPAPAGVPAA
+403 
-415 EQPLLSGFSGLTG
+415 
-428 IAGVGG
+428 
-434 GMESLSLSLPLDF
+434 
-447 SQSCSSGHVQQTGLL
+447 
-462 PLATATATATATSTS
+462 
-477 NPTGIASAT
+477 
-486 ATSGT
+486 
-491 GSASA
+491 
-496 TASVSTA
+496 
-503 PLLMPPLPALPIKDE
+503 PLPAVPIKDE
-518 PIDTDDDYQMKMI
+518 PIDTDDDYQMKSI

-549 EGDMPLMASEY
+549 EGDMPLMTSDY
-560 DYTAQHGVN
+560 DYTAQHGVT
-569 AHSLAA
+569 AASAAASLPA
-575 GLPPNAV
+575 NAV

-619 LFQLSTDSL
+619 LFQLSTDSP
-628 HNTSVTKPTP
+628 HNTPITKPTP

-649 AAAAATAEANRAV
+649 AAEAATAEANRAA
-662 GAAGGNITPQ
+662 GAAGGNISTQ

-692 DNPEQY
+692 ENPEQY
-698 RPLLT
+698 RAHLT
-703 HDKVEFIEQNE
+703 RDKVEFIEQNE

-727 CSKYFS
+727 CNKYFS

-775 CINLYRVLNT
+775 CINLYRVLHGIREKANAS
-785 LRGKTPVLPISATD
+785 ISK
-799 ADATEAADDGVT
+799 DATLIEGGDGRVGHLDAGSSPNVT
-811 ATAVAV
+811 GDVISS
-817 ADAAGA
+817 AAG
-823 GAVTMASPTVTIKGE
+823 S
-838 TAATPGE
+838 E

-884 ADVQRKDNNSIQCS
+884 ADVQRKDSNSIQCN

-932 ETHQRFLDHVYQD
+932 ETHQRFLEHVYQD
-945 HLGGVGGGAGGASSD
+945 HLGGVGGGSGTGGGGASSD
-960 NASTTGSG
+960 NASTTG
-968 LARSNSMEHSPGKR
+968 NSMEHSPGKR
-982 SLLGALGIGVGSSAE
+982 SLLSALGIGVGSSAD
-997 ESRSSSVAAMQ
+997 ESRSSSVALGPM
-1008 TSTPKPAGGGT
+1008 TSTPKPGNQQNPSAAGTGGG
-1019 ATTASAPSSS
+1019 
-1029 NRGDASAPKSQ
+1029 NGSAPKSQ

-1136 DYVMKDLLSIT
+1136 DYVMKDLMSIT

-1153 EDDEEAAGSSMAKKM
+1153 DDDEEPGSVAKKM

-1182 ASQQQKEC
+1182 GVSSQQQQQQKEC

-1207 RSHYTAA
+1207 RSHYTASN
-1214 SVMTAA
+1214 SVNAA
-1220 LAAANRMTPKS
+1220 LTAANRMTPKS
-1231 LTITATP
+1231 LTITAAPADTSMDLLTGGSSTP
-1238 ATTTDA
+1238 AA
-1244 SPEAEASAQ
+1244 SSSAAG
-1253 PMTSSNVVPPAMAN
+1253 VPPAMAN

-1352 MIIKQFECEVC
+1352 MIVKQFECEVC
-1363 SIVYSSELELQQHK
+1363 SIVYSSEMELQQHK
-1377 RSVHKLTSSSASVS
+1377 RSVHKMSSASAAATAASSSSSKMDDDSSIVVDDSTLKPAGGDLTDTSASVS
-1391 ASASASALA
+1391 
-1400 SASASFKMEDDVL
+1400 
-1413 MDEEGKSTADLSTL
+1413 LS
-1427 SANAS
+1427 
-1432 GLGVGT
+1432 T

-1539 QQQQLQQ
+1539 
-1546 QDSLQQQQAAL
+1546 LQQQQQQQQQMKEALHQQHIAL
-1557 QRAVFRH
+1557 QKQVGLHSGIFRH
-1564 KTGDDDDEEDDGQ
+1564 KTGDDDDDDDEDEQHQKLADGAG
-1577 QQQQLEESDSNGG
+1577 DSG
-1590 ATASAAAAAVAASA
+1590 AVASTPAPAPATTTATSV
-1604 QAALKIRIPEVAC
+1604 KIRIPEVAC
-1617 TICGARFTDQEHFS
+1617 TICGARFTDQEMFT

-1654 PADAGQFQVERQNEN
+1654 PPDAGQFQVELEKQNEN

-1706 EATQLTNN
+1706 EATHLTNN
-1714 NHTTSNNNNNS
+1714 NHTTSNNNNSHSSNNNS
-1725 SNSMLHLRELHAV
+1725 SMSHLRELHAV
-1738 GLMPNQQ
+1738 GLIPNNQQAQSAAGHQQQQQHHPQQ
-1745 QQQQQQQEQ
+1745 QQQQ
-1754 QSRSNNNNMNH
+1754 
-1765 SGGSTSSKSMK
+1765 SGNASLGSKSMK

-1785 CASTFISNNNLRRH
+1785 CPSTFISNNNLRRH

-1814 PIIQVDDHLQCRRC
+1814 PVIVVDDHLSCRRC
-1828 QLSFET
+1828 NLKFET
-1834 KELWIEHKLA
+1834 KELWIDHKLA

-1878 HLKEEVIVPVATKAA
+1878 HLKEEVIVPVATK
-1893 IKREAAAAAATAAT
+1893 EAAERAAAKPQEAGAVAVSNATAKL
-1907 AANAAE
+1907 E
-1913 LTADEEVDQDREN
+1913 EPDQKADDV
-1926 KARDNKDKATTAVVA
+1926 
-1941 GGKKDEESDD
+1941 GKSEGKPLPDSDD

-1960 EEESSGTGDDEDD
+1960 EETSGTGDDEDD
-1973 EEDDSEDDEGDGG
+1973 DDDEEDSEEDVEDEEDDEGDGG

-1992 GVQPGQL
+1992 GVPP
-1999 LTQQQQQPQQQQH
+1999 QQQPPKMNLAQ
-2012 NQDDDDLVEEVNSS
+2012 DDDLVEEVLSS
-2026 DDEDDGEVE
+2026 DDDVE
-2035 SDDDDVGEDD
+2035 SDDVDEMEEDD
-2045 DEGDVDDED
+2045 DDDVEDVEDED
-2054 DDVEE
+2054 MEEEDDVEE
-2059 PEPVAVAQPLMN
+2059 PQPVVMN
-2071 GNGKPKMPLL
+2071 GKSKMPPL
-2081 IMPTSD
+2081 IVATSD
-2087 DDEDVDDGVMPID
+2087 EEDEEDGMLPIE
-2100 DIIEEEFDEDEA
+2100 DIIEEEFDEDA
-2112 EPDADPDPDVDDA
+2112 ADPEPEDD
-2125 IEEVDDDDL
+2125 IVEEDEVEEVEEEVD
-2134 DEDGDDVE
+2134 
-2142 MEMEVE
+2142 EVE
-2148 MEEEVVSAA
+2148 EEEVIEELDDDMDEVGNERRN
-2157 SSSESESSSTTTSN
+2157 SSSASESNTTATTTTTSQ
-2171 SHSHSHSHS
+2171 SHS
-2180 TGERRKKRADD
+2180 TGERHKKV
-2191 QLNDPSFTCDLC
+2191 PEVPGFTCDLC

-2222 NGPKLTVAAA
+2222 NGPKLAKVKVVA
-2232 ATAAGSKAASL
+2232 GGG
-2243 ATTTAAPP
+2243 
-2251 PVKTK
+2251 
-2256 PDSKSALLANNNNK
+2256 
-2270 SSKTVAAAAATN
+2270 AAAAAASSLTTEAVPSKTTSTTTSTSKSSKPPAAATNAATVILHLT

>member
-1 MCDAAATASETA
+1 MCDAAAA
-13 TTALLA
+13 TTATAAATTTTAAAAATLEA
-19 GVSAVTVPGAGTP
+19 TATPGTGTGTGAGTVT
-32 GAAAPSTTTSTSQP
+32 GTASP
-46 EASATATATTTMT
+46 EATGATP
-59 AATTPLATKSERAA
+59 AATKGERSA

-82 APATECISIINS
+82 APQTECISIINS

-109 VSIKIT
+109 VGIKIT
-115 AQDRLSLHICHAC
+115 PQDRLSLQICHAC

-139 NRCHSS
+139 NRCFSS
-145 QTKQRQWLETSNK
+145 QTKQRQWLDVNK
-158 SKLFNY
+158 SKLLNY
-164 LDLNSAENGGASSDH
+164 LDLNSAENGGGGSGGGSSYDH
-179 QHQQHSQAAH
+179 LQQHQQQQ
-189 QPQSEN
+189 QPSEN
-195 ELDAEKAM
+195 ELEAEKAT
-203 APATTAANILDGI
+203 PTATATAANILDGI
-216 PSLKKRKS
+216 HSLKKRKS
-224 LTVYVSPKPQQ
+224 LTVY
-235 LPQHQL
+235 
-241 QQLQQQLQPPAARL
+241 
-255 TSTAI
+255 
-260 GNNAQQTLQTLL
+260 
-272 LQVPASTASS
+272 
-282 SSTITTT
+282 
-289 TSVSQQRE
+289 
-297 QQHQRQQSHQ
+297 
-307 YRRYHHHHHHQQQQQ
+307 
-322 QQHSQQQQQQRSKQ
+322 
-336 HHHQQ
+336 
-341 QQQQH
+341 
-346 RRHRQFRPQRPTTV
+346 
-360 PVLNPA
+360 
-366 PSLRK
+366 
-371 YKPKLYLPLD
+371 
-381 IAVPPLPPLPSVALG
+381 
-396 SIAASAS
+396 
-403 ASAPAPAGVPAA
+403 
-415 EQPLLSGFSGLTG
+415 
-428 IAGVGG
+428 
-434 GMESLSLSLPLDF
+434 
-447 SQSCSSGHVQQTGLL
+447 
-462 PLATATATATATSTS
+462 
-477 NPTGIASAT
+477 
-486 ATSGT
+486 
-491 GSASA
+491 
-496 TASVSTA
+496 
-503 PLLMPPLPALPIKDE
+503 PLPAIPIKDE
-518 PIDTDDDYQMKMI
+518 PIDTDDDYQMKSI

-549 EGDMPLMASEY
+549 EGDVPLTASDY

-569 AHSLAA
+569 ASSVAA
-575 GLPPNAV
+575 SLPPNAV

-619 LFQLSTDSL
+619 LFQLSTDSP
-628 HNTSVTKPTP
+628 HNTPITKPTP

-649 AAAAATAEANRAV
+649 AAAAATAEANRAA
-662 GAAGGNITPQ
+662 GAAGGNISTQ

-703 HDKVEFIEQNE
+703 RDKVEFIEQND

-775 CINLYRVLNT
+775 CINLFRVLNA
-785 LRGKTPVLPISATD
+785 LRGKTTTVVVPSV
-799 ADATEAADDGVT
+799 TEDVAEDGAIGGV
-811 ATAVAV
+811 VAV
-817 ADAAGA
+817 ADAGA
-823 GAVTMASPTVTIKGE
+823 GVVVTMTSPTVTVSGGGE
-838 TAATPGE
+838 AVTPGGGSE

-945 HLGGVGGGAGGASSD
+945 HLGGVGGGGASSD

-968 LARSNSMEHSPGKR
+968 MARSNSMEHSPGKR
-982 SLLGALGIGVGSSAE
+982 SLLGALGIGVGSSAD
-997 ESRSSSVAAMQ
+997 ESRSSSAAPPL
-1008 TSTPKPAGGGT
+1008 TSTPKLAGATQVGGSVSGSGGGGGL
-1019 ATTASAPSSS
+1019 ASASASAQSSA
-1029 NRGDASAPKSQ
+1029 NRDASAPKSQ

-1136 DYVMKDLLSIT
+1136 DYVMKDLMSIT
-1147 NGGTLD
+1147 N
-1153 EDDEEAAGSSMAKKM
+1153 DDEEEEPGSVAKKM

-1176 SSLAGV
+1176 SSLVGV
-1182 ASQQQKEC
+1182 ASQQKEC

-1207 RSHYTAA
+1207 RSHYTASNA
-1214 SVMTAA
+1214 VNAA

-1238 ATTTDA
+1238 AADSEVGLGATA
-1244 SPEAEASAQ
+1244 SVSA
-1253 PMTSSNVVPPAMAN
+1253 PATPANVPPAMAN

-1363 SIVYSSELELQQHK
+1363 SIVYSSELELAQHK
-1377 RSVHKLTSSSASVS
+1377 RSVHKLAS
-1391 ASASASALA
+1391 ASASASTSSKIDDDSLMDEAKPTAADLTDLSTLAA
-1400 SASASFKMEDDVL
+1400 SASAAS
-1413 MDEEGKSTADLSTL
+1413 
-1427 SANAS
+1427 AS
-1432 GLGVGT
+1432 GQVLGT

-1503 ECSLCRKIFFDRQM
+1503 ECSLCRKVFFDRQM
-1517 LDNHTP
+1517 HDNHTP

-1539 QQQQLQQ
+1539 DAQLQQ
-1546 QDSLQQQQAAL
+1546 QQSSLQPA
-1557 QRAVFRH
+1557 RRTVFRH
-1564 KTGDDDDEEDDGQ
+1564 KTGDDEDEEEDDDQ
-1577 QQQQLEESDSNGG
+1577 QQQQLEERANSDGNG
-1590 ATASAAAAAVAASA
+1590 TVAAGMASGSVVT
-1604 QAALKIRIPEVAC
+1604 AATSLKIRIPEVAC

-1714 NHTTSNNNNNS
+1714 NHTTNNNN
-1725 SNSMLHLRELHAV
+1725 NSMLHLRELHAV

-1745 QQQQQQQEQ
+1745 QQQQQQ
-1754 QSRSNNNNMNH
+1754 SLNNSCNSSSMNH
-1765 SGGSTSSKSMK
+1765 NNSSSGNRSKSMK

-1814 PIIQVDDHLQCRRC
+1814 PVIVVDDHLTCRRC
-1828 QLSFET
+1828 QLKFDT

-1878 HLKEEVIVPVATKAA
+1878 HLKEEAIVPVATKAA
-1893 IKREAAAAAATAAT
+1893 IERTTAMEAAPADATTAAAPSSTALGEAAKTEEQSLEKGEVAAAGAGAAAATT
-1907 AANAAE
+1907 AAE
-1913 LTADEEVDQDREN
+1913 KMEED
-1926 KARDNKDKATTAVVA
+1926 
-1941 GGKKDEESDD
+1941 SDD
-1951 LDEEDSSGE
+1951 LDEDDSSGE
-1960 EEESSGTGDDEDD
+1960 DEESSGTGDDEDD
-1973 EEDDSEDDEGDGG
+1973 DTDDEDGEGEDDDEDEEGDGG

-1992 GVQPGQL
+1992 GVQPPAQL
-1999 LTQQQQQPQQQQH
+1999 LPPHKQH
-2012 NQDDDDLVEEVNSS
+2012 KENLNQDDDDLVEQIYSTDD

-2035 SDDDDVGEDD
+2035 SDDDDEDD
-2045 DEGDVDDED
+2045 DEE

-2059 PEPVAVAQPLMN
+2059 PEPVALPVRPLMN
-2071 GNGKPKMPLL
+2071 GKSKMPPL
-2081 IMPTSD
+2081 IVASSD
-2087 DDEDVDDGVMPID
+2087 EEDDGVIPIE
-2100 DIIEEEFDEDEA
+2100 DIIEEEFDED
-2112 EPDADPDPDVDDA
+2112 ADPDPDPEDV

-2134 DEDGDDVE
+2134 DEGDAEDE
-2142 MEMEVE
+2142 PN
-2148 MEEEVVSAA
+2148 VVSTA
-2157 SSSESESSSTTTSN
+2157 SSSESESTTTTTSN
-2171 SHSHSHSHS
+2171 SHSHTHS
-2180 TGERRKKRADD
+2180 TGERRKKADD
-2191 QLNDPSFTCDLC
+2191 QLNDPGFTCDLC

-2209 QELLQSHIKSHFL
+2209 QELLQSHIKSHIL
-2222 NGPKLTVAAA
+2222 NGPKLSTAAQPAVATAAVATAAATTATASGAAA
-2232 ATAAGSKAASL
+2232 ALATAA
-2243 ATTTAAPP
+2243 
-2251 PVKTK
+2251 KTK
-2256 PDSKSALLANNNNK
+2256 PDSKSAVLANNNNNK
-2270 SSKTVAAAAATN
+2270 SKTIAATATTAVAAKAATTN

>member
-1 MCDAAATASETA
+1 MCDAAA
-13 TTALLA
+13 
-19 GVSAVTVPGAGTP
+19 
-32 GAAAPSTTTSTSQP
+32 
-46 EASATATATTTMT
+46 ATATTTTTAAVAAAVATTTASVALEATATQPGTTTTTVATASAGTTSPEAAIPT
-59 AATTPLATKSERAA
+59 AATATSARNSNSERSA

-82 APATECISIINS
+82 APQTECISIINS

-109 VSIKIT
+109 VGIKVT
-115 AQDRLSLHICHAC
+115 PQDRLSQQICHAC

-139 NRCHSS
+139 NRCFSS
-145 QTKQRQWLETSNK
+145 QAKQRQWLDTNK
-158 SKLFNY
+158 SKLLNY
-164 LDLNSAENGGASSDH
+164 LDLNSAENGGGGFFDQHLHQQQQHH
-179 QHQQHSQAAH
+179 QHL
-189 QPQSEN
+189 EN
-195 ELDAEKAM
+195 ELEAEKEK
-203 APATTAANILDGI
+203 ATPTAASTAANILDGI
-216 PSLKKRKS
+216 HSLKKRKS
-224 LTVYVSPKPQQ
+224 LTVY
-235 LPQHQL
+235 
-241 QQLQQQLQPPAARL
+241 
-255 TSTAI
+255 
-260 GNNAQQTLQTLL
+260 
-272 LQVPASTASS
+272 
-282 SSTITTT
+282 
-289 TSVSQQRE
+289 
-297 QQHQRQQSHQ
+297 
-307 YRRYHHHHHHQQQQQ
+307 
-322 QQHSQQQQQQRSKQ
+322 
-336 HHHQQ
+336 
-341 QQQQH
+341 
-346 RRHRQFRPQRPTTV
+346 
-360 PVLNPA
+360 
-366 PSLRK
+366 
-371 YKPKLYLPLD
+371 
-381 IAVPPLPPLPSVALG
+381 
-396 SIAASAS
+396 
-403 ASAPAPAGVPAA
+403 
-415 EQPLLSGFSGLTG
+415 
-428 IAGVGG
+428 
-434 GMESLSLSLPLDF
+434 
-447 SQSCSSGHVQQTGLL
+447 
-462 PLATATATATATSTS
+462 
-477 NPTGIASAT
+477 
-486 ATSGT
+486 
-491 GSASA
+491 
-496 TASVSTA
+496 
-503 PLLMPPLPALPIKDE
+503 PLPAMPIKDE
-518 PIDTDDDYQMKMI
+518 PIDTDDDYQMKSI

-549 EGDMPLMASEY
+549 EGDVPLTASDY

-569 AHSLAA
+569 ASSVAA
-575 GLPPNAV
+575 SLPPNAV

-619 LFQLSTDSL
+619 LFQLSTDSP
-628 HNTSVTKPTP
+628 HNTPITKPTP
-638 ALAAALEIQRA
+638 ALAAALEMQRA
-649 AAAAATAEANRAV
+649 AAAAATAEANRAA
-662 GAAGGNITPQ
+662 GAAGGNISTQ

-703 HDKVEFIEQNE
+703 RDKVEFIEQND

-727 CSKYFS
+727 CNKYFS

-744 KYPLLPRNL
+744 KYPQLPRNL

-775 CINLYRVLNT
+775 CINLFRVLNA
-785 LRGKTPVLPISATD
+785 LRGKTTTVVVPI
-799 ADATEAADDGVT
+799 ADDVADDG
-811 ATAVAV
+811 ATGSIPV
-817 ADAAGA
+817 ADAGA
-823 GAVTMASPTVTIKGE
+823 GVVAMNSPTVTASGE
-838 TAATPGE
+838 VVTPGGGSE

-945 HLGGVGGGAGGASSD
+945 HLGGVGGGAVSD

-968 LARSNSMEHSPGKR
+968 MARSNSMEHSPGKR
-982 SLLGALGIGVGSSAE
+982 SLLGALGVGSSAE
-997 ESRSSSVAAMQ
+997 ESRSSSAAPPL
-1008 TSTPKPAGGGT
+1008 TSTPKLAGGNQVGGGGST
-1019 ATTASAPSSS
+1019 SASAAAAAQSSA
-1029 NRGDASAPKSQ
+1029 NRDASAPKSQ

-1136 DYVMKDLLSIT
+1136 DYVMKDLMSIT
-1147 NGGTLD
+1147 N
-1153 EDDEEAAGSSMAKKM
+1153 DDEEEEPGSVAKKM

-1176 SSLAGV
+1176 SSLVGV
-1182 ASQQQKEC
+1182 ASQQKEC

-1207 RSHYTAA
+1207 RSHYTASNA
-1214 SVMTAA
+1214 VNAA

-1238 ATTTDA
+1238 ATDSELGVGGTM
-1244 SPEAEASAQ
+1244 SESA
-1253 PMTSSNVVPPAMAN
+1253 PATPANVPPAMAN

-1340 LFKVHGRAIKDE
+1340 LFKVHGKAIKDE
-1352 MIIKQFECEVC
+1352 MIIKQFECDVC
-1363 SIVYSSELELQQHK
+1363 SIVYSSESELQQHK
-1377 RSVHKLTSSSASVS
+1377 RSVHKLTS
-1391 ASASASALA
+1391 ASAST
-1400 SASASFKMEDDVL
+1400 SASTSSKIDDDSL
-1413 MDEEGKSTADLSTL
+1413 MDDGKPTSSDLADLSTL
-1427 SANAS
+1427 AAGGSTASA
-1432 GLGVGT
+1432 

-1495 HPQVPDPA
+1495 HPQVPNPA
-1503 ECSLCRKIFFDRQM
+1503 ECSLCRKVFFDRQM
-1517 LDNHTP
+1517 HDNHTP

-1539 QQQQLQQ
+1539 DGQLH
-1546 QDSLQQQQAAL
+1546 SHHTAK
-1557 QRAVFRH
+1557 RTIFRH
-1564 KTGDDDDEEDDGQ
+1564 KTGDDDDEEDDDE
-1577 QQQQLEESDSNGG
+1577 QQQLEERANSDGNGTTVG
-1590 ATASAAAAAVAASA
+1590 VASGSTAAAGTS
-1604 QAALKIRIPEVAC
+1604 LKIRIPEVAC

-1714 NHTTSNNNNNS
+1714 NHTTNNNNNNS
-1725 SNSMLHLRELHAV
+1725 MHLRELHAV

-1745 QQQQQQQEQ
+1745 QQ
-1754 QSRSNNNNMNH
+1754 SLNNSCNSSMNHNNNSSSNR
-1765 SGGSTSSKSMK
+1765 SKSMK

-1814 PIIQVDDHLQCRRC
+1814 PVIVVDDHLTCRRC
-1828 QLSFET
+1828 QLKFDT

-1893 IKREAAAAAATAAT
+1893 IERTAAMESAAADANAAATLSALGEGAETEDQFAEKVEAAGAT
-1907 AANAAE
+1907 TTDK
-1913 LTADEEVDQDREN
+1913 LTNPDEED
-1926 KARDNKDKATTAVVA
+1926 
-1941 GGKKDEESDD
+1941 SDD
-1951 LDEEDSSGE
+1951 LDEDSSGDDDD
-1960 EEESSGTGDDEDD
+1960 SSGTGDDDDDDDSDDD
-1973 EEDDSEDDEGDGG
+1973 EDGEGEDEDEEGDGG

-1992 GVQPGQL
+1992 GVQPPAQL
-1999 LTQQQQQPQQQQH
+1999 LPQQQH
-2012 NQDDDDLVEEVNSS
+2012 KTDLNLNQDDDDLVEEVISS
-2026 DDEDDGEVE
+2026 DDDEDDDGEVE
-2035 SDDDDVGEDD
+2035 SDDDDEDD
-2045 DEGDVDDED
+2045 DDEE

-2059 PEPVAVAQPLMN
+2059 PEPVGLTVRPLMN
-2071 GNGKPKMPLL
+2071 GKSKMPPL
-2081 IMPTSD
+2081 IVASSD
-2087 DDEDVDDGVMPID
+2087 DEDDGVMPIE
-2100 DIIEEEFDEDEA
+2100 DIIEEEFDED
-2112 EPDADPDPDVDDA
+2112 ADPDPEDA
-2125 IEEVDDDDL
+2125 IEEVDEDDL
-2134 DEDGDDVE
+2134 DEG
-2142 MEMEVE
+2142 EVE
-2148 MEEEVVSAA
+2148 DEPNVVSTA
-2157 SSSESESSSTTTSN
+2157 SFSESESSTTTTSN
-2171 SHSHSHSHS
+2171 SHSHSHSTGASPEPHQKPYPQWAKALDSVSSSSSSSSRRHS
-2180 TGERRKKRADD
+2180 KQQGNSIT
-2191 QLNDPSFTCDLC
+2191 N
-2203 QLCFDS
+2203 
-2209 QELLQSHIKSHFL
+2209 
-2222 NGPKLTVAAA
+2222 
-2232 ATAAGSKAASL
+2232 GSKGEA
-2243 ATTTAAPP
+2243 
-2251 PVKTK
+2251 
-2256 PDSKSALLANNNNK
+2256 
-2270 SSKTVAAAAATN
+2270 

>member
-1 MCDAAATASETA
+1 MCDAAA
-13 TTALLA
+13 
-19 GVSAVTVPGAGTP
+19 
-32 GAAAPSTTTSTSQP
+32 
-46 EASATATATTTMT
+46 ATATTTSS
-59 AATTPLATKSERAA
+59 AAAAVVATTTSTVTVEATATQPGTTTVATASAGTTSPEAAIPTTTSARNSEWSA

-82 APATECISIINS
+82 APQTECISIINS

-109 VSIKIT
+109 VGIKVT
-115 AQDRLSLHICHAC
+115 PQDRLSQQICHAC

-139 NRCHSS
+139 NRCFSS
-145 QTKQRQWLETSNK
+145 QAKQRQWLDANK
-158 SKLFNY
+158 SKLLNY
-164 LDLNSAENGGASSDH
+164 LDLNSAENGGGGSFD
-179 QHQQHSQAAH
+179 QQLLQQQQHH
-189 QPQSEN
+189 QQSEN
-195 ELDAEKAM
+195 ELEAEKATPT
-203 APATTAANILDGI
+203 AASTAANILDGI
-216 PSLKKRKS
+216 HSLKKRKS
-224 LTVYVSPKPQQ
+224 LTVY
-235 LPQHQL
+235 
-241 QQLQQQLQPPAARL
+241 
-255 TSTAI
+255 
-260 GNNAQQTLQTLL
+260 
-272 LQVPASTASS
+272 
-282 SSTITTT
+282 
-289 TSVSQQRE
+289 
-297 QQHQRQQSHQ
+297 
-307 YRRYHHHHHHQQQQQ
+307 
-322 QQHSQQQQQQRSKQ
+322 
-336 HHHQQ
+336 
-341 QQQQH
+341 
-346 RRHRQFRPQRPTTV
+346 
-360 PVLNPA
+360 
-366 PSLRK
+366 
-371 YKPKLYLPLD
+371 
-381 IAVPPLPPLPSVALG
+381 
-396 SIAASAS
+396 
-403 ASAPAPAGVPAA
+403 
-415 EQPLLSGFSGLTG
+415 
-428 IAGVGG
+428 
-434 GMESLSLSLPLDF
+434 
-447 SQSCSSGHVQQTGLL
+447 
-462 PLATATATATATSTS
+462 
-477 NPTGIASAT
+477 
-486 ATSGT
+486 
-491 GSASA
+491 
-496 TASVSTA
+496 
-503 PLLMPPLPALPIKDE
+503 PLPAIPIKDE
-518 PIDTDDDYQMKMI
+518 PIDTDDDYQMKSI

-549 EGDMPLMASEY
+549 EGDVPLTASDY

-569 AHSLAA
+569 ASSVAA
-575 GLPPNAV
+575 SLPPNAV

-619 LFQLSTDSL
+619 LFQLSTDSP
-628 HNTSVTKPTP
+628 HNTPITKPTP

-649 AAAAATAEANRAV
+649 AAAAATAEANRAA
-662 GAAGGNITPQ
+662 GAAGGNISTQ

-703 HDKVEFIEQNE
+703 RDKVEFIEQND

-727 CSKYFS
+727 CNKYFS

-744 KYPLLPRNL
+744 KYPQLPRNL

-775 CINLYRVLNT
+775 CINLFRVLNA
-785 LRGKTPVLPISATD
+785 LRGKTTTVMVPTAEDMT
-799 ADATEAADDGVT
+799 DDG
-811 ATAVAV
+811 ATGVVAV
-817 ADAAGA
+817 ADAGA
-823 GAVTMASPTVTIKGE
+823 GAVAMNSPTVTASGE
-838 TAATPGE
+838 VVTPGGGSE

-945 HLGGVGGGAGGASSD
+945 HLGGVGGGAVSD

-968 LARSNSMEHSPGKR
+968 MARSNSMEHSPGKR

-997 ESRSSSVAAMQ
+997 ESRSSSAAPPL
-1008 TSTPKPAGGGT
+1008 TSTPKPAGGTQVGGGGST
-1019 ATTASAPSSS
+1019 SASAAAAAQNSA
-1029 NRGDASAPKSQ
+1029 NRDASAPKSQ

-1136 DYVMKDLLSIT
+1136 DYVMKDLMSIT
-1147 NGGTLD
+1147 N
-1153 EDDEEAAGSSMAKKM
+1153 DDEEEEPGSVAKKM

-1176 SSLAGV
+1176 SSLVGV
-1182 ASQQQKEC
+1182 ASQQKEC

-1207 RSHYTAA
+1207 RSHYTASNA
-1214 SVMTAA
+1214 VNAA

-1238 ATTTDA
+1238 AADSEVGFGGTV
-1244 SPEAEASAQ
+1244 SESA
-1253 PMTSSNVVPPAMAN
+1253 PATPANVPPAMAN

-1363 SIVYSSELELQQHK
+1363 SIVYSSETELQQHK
-1377 RSVHKLTSSSASVS
+1377 RSVHKLTSTSASTS
-1391 ASASASALA
+1391 S
-1400 SASASFKMEDDVL
+1400 KIDDDSL
-1413 MDEEGKSTADLSTL
+1413 MDEVKPTAADLADLSTL
-1427 SANAS
+1427 AAGASTASA
-1432 GLGVGT
+1432 

-1495 HPQVPDPA
+1495 HPQVPNPA
-1503 ECSLCRKIFFDRQM
+1503 ECSLCRKVFFDRQM
-1517 LDNHTP
+1517 HDNHTP

-1539 QQQQLQQ
+1539 DAQ
-1546 QDSLQQQQAAL
+1546 LQQQQAL
-1557 QRAVFRH
+1557 QPARRTVFRH
-1564 KTGDDDDEEDDGQ
+1564 KTGDDDDEDEDDE
-1577 QQQQLEESDSNGG
+1577 QQQLEERGNSDGNGT
-1590 ATASAAAAAVAASA
+1590 TAGVASGSTVTAGTS
-1604 QAALKIRIPEVAC
+1604 LKIRIPEVAC

-1714 NHTTSNNNNNS
+1714 NHTTNNNN
-1725 SNSMLHLRELHAV
+1725 NSMLHLRELHAV

-1745 QQQQQQQEQ
+1745 QQ
-1754 QSRSNNNNMNH
+1754 SLNNSCNSSMNH
-1765 SGGSTSSKSMK
+1765 NNSSSNRSKSMK

-1814 PIIQVDDHLQCRRC
+1814 PVIVVDDHLTCRRC
-1828 QLSFET
+1828 QLTFDT

-1893 IKREAAAAAATAAT
+1893 IERTAAMEAAAADANTSAPLSTLGEGAESDDNFVEKGEAAGATASEKMASP
-1907 AANAAE
+1907 
-1913 LTADEEVDQDREN
+1913 DEED
-1926 KARDNKDKATTAVVA
+1926 
-1941 GGKKDEESDD
+1941 SDD
-1951 LDEEDSSGE
+1951 LDEDSSGDE
-1960 EEESSGTGDDEDD
+1960 DESSGTGDDDDDDTDD
-1973 EEDDSEDDEGDGG
+1973 EDGEGEDEDEEGDGG

-1992 GVQPGQL
+1992 GVQPPAQL
-1999 LTQQQQQPQQQQH
+1999 LTQKQH
-2012 NQDDDDLVEEVNSS
+2012 KANLNQDDDDLVEEVISS
-2026 DDEDDGEVE
+2026 DDDEDDDGEVE
-2035 SDDDDVGEDD
+2035 SDDDDDDDD
-2045 DEGDVDDED
+2045 DEE

-2059 PEPVAVAQPLMN
+2059 PEPVALPVRPLMN
-2071 GNGKPKMPLL
+2071 GKSKMPPL
-2081 IMPTSD
+2081 IVASSE
-2087 DDEDVDDGVMPID
+2087 DEDDGVMPIE
-2100 DIIEEEFDEDEA
+2100 DIIEEEFDED
-2112 EPDADPDPDVDDA
+2112 ADPDPDPEDA

-2134 DEDGDDVE
+2134 DEGDVE
-2142 MEMEVE
+2142 DEPN
-2148 MEEEVVSAA
+2148 VVSTA
-2157 SSSESESSSTTTSN
+2157 SFSESESTTTTTSN
-2171 SHSHSHSHS
+2171 SHSHS
-2180 TGERRKKRADD
+2180 TGERRKKADD
-2191 QLNDPSFTCDLC
+2191 QLNDPGFTCDLC

-2209 QELLQSHIKSHFL
+2209 QELLQSHIKSHIL
-2222 NGPKLTVAAA
+2222 NGPKLSTAPAA
-2232 ATAAGSKAASL
+2232 ATQPAA
-2243 ATTTAAPP
+2243 ATTASSTATALVTAA
-2251 PVKTK
+2251 KTK
-2256 PDSKSALLANNNNK
+2256 PDSKSAVLANNNNSK
-2270 SSKTVAAAAATN
+2270 TSSKTVAATAAAAATATN

>member
-1 MCDAAATASETA
+1 MCDAAAATTA
-13 TTALLA
+13 TTS
-19 GVSAVTVPGAGTP
+19 V
-32 GAAAPSTTTSTSQP
+32 
-46 EASATATATTTMT
+46 EATATPGTGMVTGTPAGMGSTTGTGMGTNSPEAT
-59 AATTPLATKSERAA
+59 AATPTPKGERSA
-73 RQNCCRLCI
+73 RQNCCRLCV
-82 APATECISIINS
+82 APQTECISIINS

-115 AQDRLSLHICHAC
+115 PQDRLSLQICHAC

-139 NRCHSS
+139 NRCYSS
-145 QTKQRQWLETSNK
+145 QTKQRQWLEANK

-164 LDLNSAENGGASSDH
+164 LDLNSAENGGGSFDH
-179 QHQQHSQAAH
+179 QQQQHQQQ
-189 QPQSEN
+189 QQQQSES
-195 ELDAEKAM
+195 ELEAEKATPT
-203 APATTAANILDGI
+203 AAATAANILDGI
-216 PSLKKRKS
+216 HSLKKRKS
-224 LTVYVSPKPQQ
+224 LTVY
-235 LPQHQL
+235 
-241 QQLQQQLQPPAARL
+241 
-255 TSTAI
+255 
-260 GNNAQQTLQTLL
+260 
-272 LQVPASTASS
+272 
-282 SSTITTT
+282 
-289 TSVSQQRE
+289 
-297 QQHQRQQSHQ
+297 
-307 YRRYHHHHHHQQQQQ
+307 
-322 QQHSQQQQQQRSKQ
+322 
-336 HHHQQ
+336 
-341 QQQQH
+341 
-346 RRHRQFRPQRPTTV
+346 
-360 PVLNPA
+360 
-366 PSLRK
+366 
-371 YKPKLYLPLD
+371 
-381 IAVPPLPPLPSVALG
+381 
-396 SIAASAS
+396 
-403 ASAPAPAGVPAA
+403 
-415 EQPLLSGFSGLTG
+415 
-428 IAGVGG
+428 
-434 GMESLSLSLPLDF
+434 
-447 SQSCSSGHVQQTGLL
+447 
-462 PLATATATATATSTS
+462 
-477 NPTGIASAT
+477 
-486 ATSGT
+486 
-491 GSASA
+491 
-496 TASVSTA
+496 
-503 PLLMPPLPALPIKDE
+503 PLPAIPIKDE
-518 PIDTDDDYQMKMI
+518 PIDTDDDYQMKSI

-549 EGDMPLMASEY
+549 EGDVPLTASDY

-569 AHSLAA
+569 ASSVAA
-575 GLPPNAV
+575 SLPPNAV

-619 LFQLSTDSL
+619 LFQLSTDSP
-628 HNTSVTKPTP
+628 HNTPITKPTP

-649 AAAAATAEANRAV
+649 AAAAATAEANRAA
-662 GAAGGNITPQ
+662 GAAGGNISTQ

-703 HDKVEFIEQNE
+703 RDKVEFIEQND

-744 KYPLLPRNL
+744 KYPMLPRNL

-775 CINLYRVLNT
+775 CINLFRVLNA
-785 LRGKTPVLPISATD
+785 LRGKTTTTTTTAMITAGLLDVPASDDAEGGGGGGGGVIADVD
-799 ADATEAADDGVT
+799 ADA
-811 ATAVAV
+811 
-817 ADAAGA
+817 DARAEV
-823 GAVTMASPTVTIKGE
+823 VTMSSPTVT
-838 TAATPGE
+838 TAGAAEAGGTPGGSSE

-945 HLGGVGGGAGGASSD
+945 HLGGVGGGGGASSD

-968 LARSNSMEHSPGKR
+968 MARSNSMEHSPGKR
-982 SLLGALGIGVGSSAE
+982 SLLGALGIGVGSSAD
-997 ESRSSSVAAMQ
+997 ESRSSSAAPPL
-1008 TSTPKPAGGGT
+1008 TSTPKLAAQVG
-1019 ATTASAPSSS
+1019 ASATASGSASAQSSA
-1029 NRGDASAPKSQ
+1029 NRDASAPKSQ

-1136 DYVMKDLLSIT
+1136 DYVMKDLMSIT
-1147 NGGTLD
+1147 N
-1153 EDDEEAAGSSMAKKM
+1153 DDEEEEPGSVAKKM

-1176 SSLAGV
+1176 SSLVGV
-1182 ASQQQKEC
+1182 ASQQKEC

-1207 RSHYTAA
+1207 RSHYTASNA
-1214 SVMTAA
+1214 VNAA

-1238 ATTTDA
+1238 AADSEMELLATAAAA
-1244 SPEAEASAQ
+1244 SSVSMAPATPA
-1253 PMTSSNVVPPAMAN
+1253 NVPPAMAN

-1377 RSVHKLTSSSASVS
+1377 RSVHKLTSVS
-1391 ASASASALA
+1391 ASASTSVSASSKIDDDSLMEEAKPTAAELANLSALA
-1400 SASASFKMEDDVL
+1400 AGA
-1413 MDEEGKSTADLSTL
+1413 

-1432 GLGVGT
+1432 ASGQGLQGT

-1503 ECSLCRKIFFDRQM
+1503 ECSLCRKVFFDRQM
-1517 LDNHTP
+1517 HDNHTP

-1539 QQQQLQQ
+1539 EPQLQQ
-1546 QDSLQQQQAAL
+1546 QQQQASL
-1557 QRAVFRH
+1557 QPGRRTIFRH
-1564 KTGDDDDEEDDGQ
+1564 KTGDDEDEEEEEQDE
-1577 QQQQLEESDSNGG
+1577 QQLEDRANSDGNGTTVASG
-1590 ATASAAAAAVAASA
+1590 SATTVAAVVATS
-1604 QAALKIRIPEVAC
+1604 LKIRIPEVAC

-1654 PADAGQFQVERQNEN
+1654 PADVGQFQVERQNEN

-1714 NHTTSNNNNNS
+1714 NHTTNNNN
-1725 SNSMLHLRELHAV
+1725 NSMLHLRELHAV

-1745 QQQQQQQEQ
+1745 QQQQQQ
-1754 QSRSNNNNMNH
+1754 SLNNSCNSSSMNNHNNNNN
-1765 SGGSTSSKSMK
+1765 SSSSSNNRSKSMK

-1814 PIIQVDDHLQCRRC
+1814 PVIVVDEYLTCRRC
-1828 QLSFET
+1828 QLKFET

-1893 IKREAAAAAATAAT
+1893 IERTAAQEAAAATADAKAAAATTPLTSAGEAMNTEKQSLDNGQVAAAT
-1907 AANAAE
+1907 AAAAV
-1913 LTADEEVDQDREN
+1913 A
-1926 KARDNKDKATTAVVA
+1926 AATTSSV
-1941 GGKKDEESDD
+1941 KLEEGREEEDSDD

-1973 EEDDSEDDEGDGG
+1973 DTDDEDGEGEDEDEEGDGG

-1992 GVQPGQL
+1992 GVQPPGQL
-1999 LTQQQQQPQQQQH
+1999 LPQKQHKAANH
-2012 NQDDDDLVEEVNSS
+2012 NQDDDDLVEEVISS
-2026 DDEDDGEVE
+2026 DDDEGEDDGEVE
-2035 SDDDDVGEDD
+2035 SDDDEDGDDDGEDD
-2045 DEGDVDDED
+2045 DDEEEED

-2059 PEPVAVAQPLMN
+2059 PEPVALPVRPLMN
-2071 GNGKPKMPLL
+2071 GKSKMPPL
-2081 IMPTSD
+2081 IVASS
-2087 DDEDVDDGVMPID
+2087 DDEDDDGVLPIE
-2100 DIIEEEFDEDEA
+2100 DIIEEEFDED
-2112 EPDADPDPDVDDA
+2112 ADPDPDPEEDA

-2134 DEDGDDVE
+2134 DEGDVE
-2142 MEMEVE
+2142 DEPN
-2148 MEEEVVSAA
+2148 VVSTA
-2157 SSSESESSSTTTSN
+2157 SSSESESTTTTTSN
-2171 SHSHSHSHS
+2171 SHSHS
-2180 TGERRKKRADD
+2180 TGERRKKADD
-2191 QLNDPSFTCDLC
+2191 QLNDPGFTCDLC

-2222 NGPKLTVAAA
+2222 NGPKLSTAAAAVATKPTAAA
-2232 ATAAGSKAASL
+2232 ATASGAAATSVATATATL
-2243 ATTTAAPP
+2243 ATAA
-2251 PVKTK
+2251 KTK
-2256 PDSKSALLANNNNK
+2256 PDSKSAVLAINNNNK
-2270 SSKTVAAAAATN
+2270 SKTVAATAAKSATTVKTATAATN

>member
-1 MCDAAATASETA
+1 MCDAAAA
-13 TTALLA
+13 TTA
-19 GVSAVTVPGAGTP
+19 T
-32 GAAAPSTTTSTSQP
+32 AA
-46 EASATATATTTMT
+46 ATATTTTTT
-59 AATTPLATKSERAA
+59 AAAVAALEATATPGTAAVTGTGAGNVTGTASPEATGATPAATKGERSA

-82 APATECISIINS
+82 APQTECISIINS

-109 VSIKIT
+109 VGIKIT
-115 AQDRLSLHICHAC
+115 PQDRLSLQICHAC

-139 NRCHSS
+139 NRCFSS
-145 QTKQRQWLETSNK
+145 QTKQRQWLDVNK
-158 SKLFNY
+158 SKLLSY
-164 LDLNSAENGGASSDH
+164 LDLNSAENGGGGSGGGSSYDH
-179 QHQQHSQAAH
+179 LQQHQQQQ
-189 QPQSEN
+189 QPSEN
-195 ELDAEKAM
+195 ELEAEKATPT
-203 APATTAANILDGI
+203 ASATAANILDGI
-216 PSLKKRKS
+216 HSLKKRKS
-224 LTVYVSPKPQQ
+224 LTVY
-235 LPQHQL
+235 
-241 QQLQQQLQPPAARL
+241 
-255 TSTAI
+255 
-260 GNNAQQTLQTLL
+260 
-272 LQVPASTASS
+272 
-282 SSTITTT
+282 
-289 TSVSQQRE
+289 
-297 QQHQRQQSHQ
+297 
-307 YRRYHHHHHHQQQQQ
+307 
-322 QQHSQQQQQQRSKQ
+322 
-336 HHHQQ
+336 
-341 QQQQH
+341 
-346 RRHRQFRPQRPTTV
+346 
-360 PVLNPA
+360 
-366 PSLRK
+366 
-371 YKPKLYLPLD
+371 
-381 IAVPPLPPLPSVALG
+381 
-396 SIAASAS
+396 
-403 ASAPAPAGVPAA
+403 
-415 EQPLLSGFSGLTG
+415 
-428 IAGVGG
+428 
-434 GMESLSLSLPLDF
+434 
-447 SQSCSSGHVQQTGLL
+447 
-462 PLATATATATATSTS
+462 
-477 NPTGIASAT
+477 
-486 ATSGT
+486 
-491 GSASA
+491 
-496 TASVSTA
+496 
-503 PLLMPPLPALPIKDE
+503 PLPAIPIKDE
-518 PIDTDDDYQMKMI
+518 PIDTDDDYQMKSI

-549 EGDMPLMASEY
+549 EGDVPLTASDY

-569 AHSLAA
+569 ASSVAA
-575 GLPPNAV
+575 SLPPNAV

-619 LFQLSTDSL
+619 LFQLSTDSP
-628 HNTSVTKPTP
+628 HNTPITKPTP

-649 AAAAATAEANRAV
+649 AAAAATAEANRAA
-662 GAAGGNITPQ
+662 GAAGGNISTQ

-703 HDKVEFIEQNE
+703 RDKVEFIEQND

-775 CINLYRVLNT
+775 CINLFRVLNA
-785 LRGKTPVLPISATD
+785 LRGKTTAVVVPSVAED
-799 ADATEAADDGVT
+799 VADDVGTTGGV
-811 ATAVAV
+811 VAV
-817 ADAAGA
+817 ADAGA
-823 GAVTMASPTVTIKGE
+823 GVVVTMTSPTVTVSGGGE
-838 TAATPGE
+838 AVTPGGGSE

-945 HLGGVGGGAGGASSD
+945 HLGGVGGGGASSD

-968 LARSNSMEHSPGKR
+968 MARSNSMEHSPGKR
-982 SLLGALGIGVGSSAE
+982 SLLGALGIGVGSSAD
-997 ESRSSSVAAMQ
+997 ESRSSSAAPPL
-1008 TSTPKPAGGGT
+1008 TSTPKLAGVAQVGGSGSGGGGGL
-1019 ATTASAPSSS
+1019 ASASASAQSSA
-1029 NRGDASAPKSQ
+1029 NRDASAPKSQ

-1136 DYVMKDLLSIT
+1136 DYVMKDLMSIT
-1147 NGGTLD
+1147 N
-1153 EDDEEAAGSSMAKKM
+1153 DDEEEEPGSVAKKM

-1176 SSLAGV
+1176 SSLVGV
-1182 ASQQQKEC
+1182 ASQQKEC

-1207 RSHYTAA
+1207 RSHYTASNA
-1214 SVMTAA
+1214 VNAA

-1238 ATTTDA
+1238 AADSDVGLGPTT
-1244 SPEAEASAQ
+1244 SVSA
-1253 PMTSSNVVPPAMAN
+1253 PVTPAIVPPAMAN

-1363 SIVYSSELELQQHK
+1363 SIVYSSELELAQHK
-1377 RSVHKLTSSSASVS
+1377 RSVHKLAS
-1391 ASASASALA
+1391 ASASAST
-1400 SASASFKMEDDVL
+1400 SASTSSKVDDDSLMEEAKPTAADL
-1413 MDEEGKSTADLSTL
+1413 ADLSTL
-1427 SANAS
+1427 AASASTASAS
-1432 GLGVGT
+1432 GQVLGT

-1503 ECSLCRKIFFDRQM
+1503 ECSLCRKVFFDRQM
-1517 LDNHTP
+1517 HDNHTP

-1539 QQQQLQQ
+1539 DAQ
-1546 QDSLQQQQAAL
+1546 LQQQQASL
-1557 QRAVFRH
+1557 QPARRTVFRH
-1564 KTGDDDDEEDDGQ
+1564 KTGDDEDEEEDDDQ
-1577 QQQQLEESDSNGG
+1577 QQQQLDERANNDGNG
-1590 ATASAAAAAVAASA
+1590 TVAAAMASSSVVTAATS
-1604 QAALKIRIPEVAC
+1604 LKIRIPEVAC

-1654 PADAGQFQVERQNEN
+1654 PADAGQFQLERQNEN

-1714 NHTTSNNNNNS
+1714 NHTTNNNN
-1725 SNSMLHLRELHAV
+1725 NSMLHLRELHAV

-1745 QQQQQQQEQ
+1745 QQQQQQ
-1754 QSRSNNNNMNH
+1754 SLNNSCNSSSMNHNNNSS
-1765 SGGSTSSKSMK
+1765 SGNRSKSMK

-1814 PIIQVDDHLQCRRC
+1814 PVIVVDDHLTCRRC
-1828 QLSFET
+1828 QLKFDT

-1893 IKREAAAAAATAAT
+1893 IERTAAMEAAASEDATTAAAPSSTALGEAAKTEEQSLEKGEVAAAGAAAAAATT
-1907 AANAAE
+1907 AAE
-1913 LTADEEVDQDREN
+1913 KMEED
-1926 KARDNKDKATTAVVA
+1926 
-1941 GGKKDEESDD
+1941 SDD
-1951 LDEEDSSGE
+1951 LDEDDSSGE

-1973 EEDDSEDDEGDGG
+1973 DTDDEDGEGEDDDEDEEGDGG

-1992 GVQPGQL
+1992 GVQPPAQL
-1999 LTQQQQQPQQQQH
+1999 LPSQKQH
-2012 NQDDDDLVEEVNSS
+2012 KANLNQDDDDLVEQIYSTDE

-2035 SDDDDVGEDD
+2035 SDDDDEDD
-2045 DEGDVDDED
+2045 DEE

-2059 PEPVAVAQPLMN
+2059 PEPVALPVRPLMN
-2071 GNGKPKMPLL
+2071 GKSKMPPL
-2081 IMPTSD
+2081 IVASSD
-2087 DDEDVDDGVMPID
+2087 EEDDGVIPIE
-2100 DIIEEEFDEDEA
+2100 DIIEEEFDEDV
-2112 EPDADPDPDVDDA
+2112 DPDPDPDDV

-2134 DEDGDDVE
+2134 DEGDAEDE
-2142 MEMEVE
+2142 PN
-2148 MEEEVVSAA
+2148 VVSTA
-2157 SSSESESSSTTTSN
+2157 SSSESESTTTTTSN
-2171 SHSHSHSHS
+2171 SHSHTHS
-2180 TGERRKKRADD
+2180 TGERRKKADD
-2191 QLNDPSFTCDLC
+2191 QLNDPGFTCDLC

-2209 QELLQSHIKSHFL
+2209 QELLQSHIKSHIL
-2222 NGPKLTVAAA
+2222 NGPKLSTAAAAQPAVATAVAATAA
-2232 ATAAGSKAASL
+2232 ATATAGGAAATL
-2243 ATTTAAPP
+2243 ATAA
-2251 PVKTK
+2251 KTK
-2256 PDSKSALLANNNNK
+2256 PDSKSAVLANNNNNK
-2270 SSKTVAAAAATN
+2270 SKTVAATTTTAAAAKAATTN

>member
-1 MCDAAATASETA
+1 MCDAAAATTA
-13 TTALLA
+13 TTS
-19 GVSAVTVPGAGTP
+19 V
-32 GAAAPSTTTSTSQP
+32 
-46 EASATATATTTMT
+46 EATATPGTGMVTGTPAGMGSTTGTGMGTNSPEAT
-59 AATTPLATKSERAA
+59 AATPTPKGERSA
-73 RQNCCRLCI
+73 RQNCCRLCV
-82 APATECISIINS
+82 APQTECISIINS

-115 AQDRLSLHICHAC
+115 PQDRLSLQICHAC

-139 NRCHSS
+139 NRCYSS
-145 QTKQRQWLETSNK
+145 QTKQRQWLEANK

-164 LDLNSAENGGASSDH
+164 LDLNSAENGGGSFDH
-179 QHQQHSQAAH
+179 QQQQHQQQ
-189 QPQSEN
+189 QQQQSES
-195 ELDAEKAM
+195 ELEAEKATPT
-203 APATTAANILDGI
+203 AAATAANILDGI
-216 PSLKKRKS
+216 HSLKKRKS
-224 LTVYVSPKPQQ
+224 LTVY
-235 LPQHQL
+235 
-241 QQLQQQLQPPAARL
+241 
-255 TSTAI
+255 
-260 GNNAQQTLQTLL
+260 
-272 LQVPASTASS
+272 
-282 SSTITTT
+282 
-289 TSVSQQRE
+289 
-297 QQHQRQQSHQ
+297 
-307 YRRYHHHHHHQQQQQ
+307 
-322 QQHSQQQQQQRSKQ
+322 
-336 HHHQQ
+336 
-341 QQQQH
+341 
-346 RRHRQFRPQRPTTV
+346 
-360 PVLNPA
+360 
-366 PSLRK
+366 
-371 YKPKLYLPLD
+371 
-381 IAVPPLPPLPSVALG
+381 
-396 SIAASAS
+396 
-403 ASAPAPAGVPAA
+403 
-415 EQPLLSGFSGLTG
+415 
-428 IAGVGG
+428 
-434 GMESLSLSLPLDF
+434 
-447 SQSCSSGHVQQTGLL
+447 
-462 PLATATATATATSTS
+462 
-477 NPTGIASAT
+477 
-486 ATSGT
+486 
-491 GSASA
+491 
-496 TASVSTA
+496 
-503 PLLMPPLPALPIKDE
+503 PLPAIPIKDE
-518 PIDTDDDYQMKMI
+518 PIDTDDDYQMKSI

-549 EGDMPLMASEY
+549 EGDVPLTASDY

-569 AHSLAA
+569 ASSVAA
-575 GLPPNAV
+575 SLPPNAV

-619 LFQLSTDSL
+619 LFQLSTDSP
-628 HNTSVTKPTP
+628 HNTPITKPTP

-649 AAAAATAEANRAV
+649 AAAAATAEANRAA
-662 GAAGGNITPQ
+662 GAAGGNISTQ

-703 HDKVEFIEQNE
+703 RDKVEFIEQND

-744 KYPLLPRNL
+744 KYPMLPRNL

-775 CINLYRVLNT
+775 CINLFRVLNA
-785 LRGKTPVLPISATD
+785 LRGKTTTTTTTAMITAGLLDVPASDDAEGGGGGGGGVIADVD
-799 ADATEAADDGVT
+799 ADA
-811 ATAVAV
+811 
-817 ADAAGA
+817 DARAEV
-823 GAVTMASPTVTIKGE
+823 VTMSSPTVT
-838 TAATPGE
+838 TAGAAEAGGTPGGSSE

-945 HLGGVGGGAGGASSD
+945 HLGGVGGGGGASSD

-968 LARSNSMEHSPGKR
+968 MARSNSMEHSPGKR
-982 SLLGALGIGVGSSAE
+982 SLLGALGIGVGSSAD
-997 ESRSSSVAAMQ
+997 ESRSSSAAPPL
-1008 TSTPKPAGGGT
+1008 TSTPKLAAQVG
-1019 ATTASAPSSS
+1019 ASATASGSASAQSSA
-1029 NRGDASAPKSQ
+1029 NRDASAPKSQ

-1136 DYVMKDLLSIT
+1136 DYVMKDLMSIT

-1153 EDDEEAAGSSMAKKM
+1153 DEEEEPGSVAKKM

-1176 SSLAGV
+1176 SSLVGV
-1182 ASQQQKEC
+1182 ASQQKEC

-1207 RSHYTAA
+1207 RSHYTASNA
-1214 SVMTAA
+1214 VNAA

-1238 ATTTDA
+1238 AADSEMELLATAAAA
-1244 SPEAEASAQ
+1244 SSVSMAPATPA
-1253 PMTSSNVVPPAMAN
+1253 NVPPAMAN

-1377 RSVHKLTSSSASVS
+1377 RSVHKLTSVS
-1391 ASASASALA
+1391 ASASTSVSASSKIDDDSLMEEAKPTAAELANLSALA
-1400 SASASFKMEDDVL
+1400 AGA
-1413 MDEEGKSTADLSTL
+1413 

-1432 GLGVGT
+1432 ASGQGLQGT

-1503 ECSLCRKIFFDRQM
+1503 ECSLCRKVFFDRQM
-1517 LDNHTP
+1517 HDNHTP

-1539 QQQQLQQ
+1539 EPQLQQ
-1546 QDSLQQQQAAL
+1546 QQQQASL
-1557 QRAVFRH
+1557 QPGRRTIFRH
-1564 KTGDDDDEEDDGQ
+1564 KTGDDEDEEEEEQDE
-1577 QQQQLEESDSNGG
+1577 QQLEDRANSDGNGTTVASG
-1590 ATASAAAAAVAASA
+1590 SATTVAAVVATS
-1604 QAALKIRIPEVAC
+1604 LKIRIPEVAC

-1654 PADAGQFQVERQNEN
+1654 PADVGQFQVERQNEN

-1714 NHTTSNNNNNS
+1714 NHTTNNNN
-1725 SNSMLHLRELHAV
+1725 NSMLHLRELHAV

-1745 QQQQQQQEQ
+1745 QQQQQQ
-1754 QSRSNNNNMNH
+1754 SLNNSCNSSSMNNHNNNNN
-1765 SGGSTSSKSMK
+1765 SSSSSNNRSKSMK

-1814 PIIQVDDHLQCRRC
+1814 PVIVVDEYLTCRRC
-1828 QLSFET
+1828 QLKFET

-1893 IKREAAAAAATAAT
+1893 IERTAAQEAAAATADAKAAAATTPLTSAGEAMNTEKQSLDNGQVAAAT
-1907 AANAAE
+1907 AAAAV
-1913 LTADEEVDQDREN
+1913 A
-1926 KARDNKDKATTAVVA
+1926 AATTSSV
-1941 GGKKDEESDD
+1941 KLEEGREEEDSDD

-1973 EEDDSEDDEGDGG
+1973 DTDDEDGEGEDEDEEGDGG

-1992 GVQPGQL
+1992 GVQPPGQL
-1999 LTQQQQQPQQQQH
+1999 LPQKQHKAANH
-2012 NQDDDDLVEEVNSS
+2012 NQDDDDLVEEVISS
-2026 DDEDDGEVE
+2026 DDDEGEDDGEVE
-2035 SDDDDVGEDD
+2035 SDDDEDGDDDGEDD
-2045 DEGDVDDED
+2045 DDEEEED

-2059 PEPVAVAQPLMN
+2059 PEPVALPVRPLMN
-2071 GNGKPKMPLL
+2071 GKSKMPPL
-2081 IMPTSD
+2081 IVASS
-2087 DDEDVDDGVMPID
+2087 DDEDDDGVLPIE
-2100 DIIEEEFDEDEA
+2100 DIIEEEFDED
-2112 EPDADPDPDVDDA
+2112 ADPDPDPEEDA

-2134 DEDGDDVE
+2134 DEGDVE
-2142 MEMEVE
+2142 DEPN
-2148 MEEEVVSAA
+2148 VVSTA
-2157 SSSESESSSTTTSN
+2157 SSSESESTTTTTSN
-2171 SHSHSHSHS
+2171 SHSHS
-2180 TGERRKKRADD
+2180 TGERRKKADD
-2191 QLNDPSFTCDLC
+2191 QLNDPGFTCDLC

-2222 NGPKLTVAAA
+2222 NGPKLSTAAAAVATKPTAAA
-2232 ATAAGSKAASL
+2232 ATASGAAATSVATATATL
-2243 ATTTAAPP
+2243 ATAA
-2251 PVKTK
+2251 KTK
-2256 PDSKSALLANNNNK
+2256 PDSKSAVLAINNNNK
-2270 SSKTVAAAAATN
+2270 SKTVAATAAKSATTVKTATAATN

>member
-1 MCDAAATASETA
+1 MCDAAAATAVAAATTTTTIVEATVTPGTGMVMGTPAGA
-13 TTALLA
+13 TTA
-19 GVSAVTVPGAGTP
+19 GT
-32 GAAAPSTTTSTSQP
+32 GTGTTSP
-46 EASATATATTTMT
+46 EAAGGGATPT
-59 AATTPLATKSERAA
+59 TKSERSA

-82 APATECISIINS
+82 APQTECISIINS

-115 AQDRLSLHICHAC
+115 PQDRLSLQICHAC

-139 NRCHSS
+139 NRCFSS
-145 QTKQRQWLETSNK
+145 QAKQRQWLDVNK
-158 SKLFNY
+158 SKLLNY
-164 LDLNSAENGGASSDH
+164 LDLNTAENGGGGSFD
-179 QHQQHSQAAH
+179 QQQHHH
-189 QPQSEN
+189 QLEN
-195 ELDAEKAM
+195 ELEAEKATPT
-203 APATTAANILDGI
+203 AASTAANILDGI
-216 PSLKKRKS
+216 HSLKKRKS
-224 LTVYVSPKPQQ
+224 LTVY
-235 LPQHQL
+235 
-241 QQLQQQLQPPAARL
+241 
-255 TSTAI
+255 
-260 GNNAQQTLQTLL
+260 
-272 LQVPASTASS
+272 
-282 SSTITTT
+282 
-289 TSVSQQRE
+289 
-297 QQHQRQQSHQ
+297 
-307 YRRYHHHHHHQQQQQ
+307 
-322 QQHSQQQQQQRSKQ
+322 
-336 HHHQQ
+336 
-341 QQQQH
+341 
-346 RRHRQFRPQRPTTV
+346 
-360 PVLNPA
+360 
-366 PSLRK
+366 
-371 YKPKLYLPLD
+371 
-381 IAVPPLPPLPSVALG
+381 
-396 SIAASAS
+396 
-403 ASAPAPAGVPAA
+403 
-415 EQPLLSGFSGLTG
+415 
-428 IAGVGG
+428 
-434 GMESLSLSLPLDF
+434 
-447 SQSCSSGHVQQTGLL
+447 
-462 PLATATATATATSTS
+462 
-477 NPTGIASAT
+477 
-486 ATSGT
+486 
-491 GSASA
+491 
-496 TASVSTA
+496 
-503 PLLMPPLPALPIKDE
+503 PLPAIPIKDE
-518 PIDTDDDYQMKMI
+518 PIDTDDDYQMKSI

-549 EGDMPLMASEY
+549 EGDVPLTASDY

-569 AHSLAA
+569 ASSAAASLPA
-575 GLPPNAV
+575 NAV

-619 LFQLSTDSL
+619 LFQLSTDSP
-628 HNTSVTKPTP
+628 HNTPITKPTP

-649 AAAAATAEANRAV
+649 AAAAATAEANRAA
-662 GAAGGNITPQ
+662 GAAGGNISTQ

-703 HDKVEFIEQNE
+703 RDKVEFIEQND

-775 CINLYRVLNT
+775 CINLFRVLNA
-785 LRGKTPVLPISATD
+785 LRGKTTTVVVSSSED
-799 ADATEAADDGVT
+799 VADDG
-811 ATAVAV
+811 ATGVVSV
-817 ADAAGA
+817 ADAGA
-823 GAVTMASPTVTIKGE
+823 GVVAMTSPTVTASGE
-838 TAATPGE
+838 VVTTGSGSE

-932 ETHQRFLDHVYQD
+932 ETHQRFLEHVYQD
-945 HLGGVGGGAGGASSD
+945 HLGGVGGGASSD

-968 LARSNSMEHSPGKR
+968 MARSNSMEHSPGKR

-997 ESRSSSVAAMQ
+997 ESRSSSVAPPM
-1008 TSTPKPAGGGT
+1008 TSTPKLAGGSQVGGGST
-1019 ATTASAPSSS
+1019 SASAQSSA
-1029 NRGDASAPKSQ
+1029 NRDAAAPKSQ

-1136 DYVMKDLLSIT
+1136 DYVMKDLMSIT

-1153 EDDEEAAGSSMAKKM
+1153 DEDEEPGSVAKKI

-1176 SSLAGV
+1176 SSLVGV
-1182 ASQQQKEC
+1182 ASQQKEC

-1207 RSHYTAA
+1207 RSHYTASN
-1214 SVMTAA
+1214 SVNAA

-1238 ATTTDA
+1238 AVDSEVGLGA
-1244 SPEAEASAQ
+1244 
-1253 PMTSSNVVPPAMAN
+1253 TSSVSAPSTPANVPPAMAN

-1363 SIVYSSELELQQHK
+1363 SIVYSSEMELQQHK
-1377 RSVHKLTSSSASVS
+1377 RTVHKLTS
-1391 ASASASALA
+1391 ASASASASASTSSKIDDETLMDEVKSAGADLSDLSTLAA
-1400 SASASFKMEDDVL
+1400 SASA
-1413 MDEEGKSTADLSTL
+1413 T
-1427 SANAS
+1427 SASNQ
-1432 GLGVGT
+1432 GLGT

-1495 HPQVPDPA
+1495 HPQVPDPV
-1503 ECSLCRKIFFDRQM
+1503 ECSLCRKVFFDRQM
-1517 LDNHTP
+1517 HDNHTP

-1539 QQQQLQQ
+1539 DTQA
-1546 QDSLQQQQAAL
+1546 SLI
-1557 QRAVFRH
+1557 RRTVFRH
-1564 KTGDDDDEEDDGQ
+1564 KTGDDDDEEEEDE
-1577 QQQQLEESDSNGG
+1577 QQQLEERANTDGNGTTAG
-1590 ATASAAAAAVAASA
+1590 VASGSTVATTVPSM
-1604 QAALKIRIPEVAC
+1604 KIRIPEVAC

-1714 NHTTSNNNNNS
+1714 NHTTNNNNN
-1725 SNSMLHLRELHAV
+1725 NSMLHLRELHAV

-1745 QQQQQQQEQ
+1745 QQ
-1754 QSRSNNNNMNH
+1754 SLNNSCNSSMNH
-1765 SGGSTSSKSMK
+1765 NNSSSSNRSKSMK

-1814 PIIQVDDHLQCRRC
+1814 PVIVVDDHLTCRRC
-1828 QLSFET
+1828 QLNFET

-1893 IKREAAAAAATAAT
+1893 IERTAAMETATADATTSAPTSTLGDAVKKEEQTLSKGEGSAAATTSDKLASP
-1907 AANAAE
+1907 
-1913 LTADEEVDQDREN
+1913 EEED
-1926 KARDNKDKATTAVVA
+1926 
-1941 GGKKDEESDD
+1941 SDD
-1951 LDEEDSSGE
+1951 LDEDDSSGE
-1960 EEESSGTGDDEDD
+1960 DEESSGTGDDDDDDSDD
-1973 EEDDSEDDEGDGG
+1973 EDGEGEDEDEEGDGG

-1992 GVQPGQL
+1992 GVQPPAQL
-1999 LTQQQQQPQQQQH
+1999 LPQKQH
-2012 NQDDDDLVEEVNSS
+2012 KADLTQDDDDLVEEVISS
-2026 DDEDDGEVE
+2026 DDDEEDDGEVE
-2035 SDDDDVGEDD
+2035 SDDDD
-2045 DEGDVDDED
+2045 DDED
-2054 DDVEE
+2054 DDDEDDVED
-2059 PEPVAVAQPLMN
+2059 PEPVQLPVRPLMN
-2071 GNGKPKMPLL
+2071 GKSKMPPL
-2081 IMPTSD
+2081 IVASSD
-2087 DDEDVDDGVMPID
+2087 DEDDGVMPIE
-2100 DIIEEEFDEDEA
+2100 DIIEEEFDED
-2112 EPDADPDPDVDDA
+2112 ADPDPDPEDV

-2134 DEDGDDVE
+2134 DEGDAEDE
-2142 MEMEVE
+2142 ANM
-2148 MEEEVVSAA
+2148 VSTA
-2157 SSSESESSSTTTSN
+2157 SSSESESTTTTTSN
-2171 SHSHSHSHS
+2171 SHSHS
-2180 TGERRKKRADD
+2180 TGERRKKADD
-2191 QLNDPSFTCDLC
+2191 QLNDPGFTCDLC

-2209 QELLQSHIKSHFL
+2209 QELLQSHIKSHIL
-2222 NGPKLTVAAA
+2222 NGPKLSTAAAVTHPAAA
-2232 ATAAGSKAASL
+2232 AASGTTATLATAAKM
-2243 ATTTAAPP
+2243 
-2251 PVKTK
+2251 K
-2256 PDSKSALLANNNNK
+2256 PDSKSAVLANNNNNK
-2270 SSKTVAAAAATN
+2270 SKTVAATATAATAATN

>member
-1 MCDAAATASETA
+1 MCDAAA
-13 TTALLA
+13 
-19 GVSAVTVPGAGTP
+19 
-32 GAAAPSTTTSTSQP
+32 
-46 EASATATATTTMT
+46 ATATTTTAVAAAVATTTASVALEATATQPGTTTTTTAVATASAGTTSPEAAIPT
-59 AATTPLATKSERAA
+59 AATATSAKHSNSERSA

-82 APATECISIINS
+82 APQTECISIINS
-94 YAADKEPLSTKIHNC
+94 YAADKEPLSTKILNC
-109 VSIKIT
+109 VGIKVT
-115 AQDRLSLHICHAC
+115 PQDRLSQQICHAC

-139 NRCHSS
+139 NRCFSS
-145 QTKQRQWLETSNK
+145 QAKQRQWLDNNK
-158 SKLFNY
+158 SKLLNY
-164 LDLNSAENGGASSDH
+164 LDLNSAENGGGGFFDQHLHQQQQHH
-179 QHQQHSQAAH
+179 QHL
-189 QPQSEN
+189 EN
-195 ELDAEKAM
+195 ELEAEKEK
-203 APATTAANILDGI
+203 ATPTAASTAANILDGI
-216 PSLKKRKS
+216 HSLKKRKS
-224 LTVYVSPKPQQ
+224 LTVY
-235 LPQHQL
+235 
-241 QQLQQQLQPPAARL
+241 
-255 TSTAI
+255 
-260 GNNAQQTLQTLL
+260 
-272 LQVPASTASS
+272 
-282 SSTITTT
+282 
-289 TSVSQQRE
+289 
-297 QQHQRQQSHQ
+297 
-307 YRRYHHHHHHQQQQQ
+307 
-322 QQHSQQQQQQRSKQ
+322 
-336 HHHQQ
+336 
-341 QQQQH
+341 
-346 RRHRQFRPQRPTTV
+346 
-360 PVLNPA
+360 
-366 PSLRK
+366 
-371 YKPKLYLPLD
+371 
-381 IAVPPLPPLPSVALG
+381 
-396 SIAASAS
+396 
-403 ASAPAPAGVPAA
+403 
-415 EQPLLSGFSGLTG
+415 
-428 IAGVGG
+428 
-434 GMESLSLSLPLDF
+434 
-447 SQSCSSGHVQQTGLL
+447 
-462 PLATATATATATSTS
+462 
-477 NPTGIASAT
+477 
-486 ATSGT
+486 
-491 GSASA
+491 
-496 TASVSTA
+496 
-503 PLLMPPLPALPIKDE
+503 PLPAMPIKDE
-518 PIDTDDDYQMKMI
+518 PIDTDDDYQMKSI

-549 EGDMPLMASEY
+549 EGDVPLTASDY

-569 AHSLAA
+569 ASSVAA
-575 GLPPNAV
+575 SLPPNAV

-619 LFQLSTDSL
+619 LFQLSTDSP
-628 HNTSVTKPTP
+628 HNTPITKPTP

-649 AAAAATAEANRAV
+649 AAAAATAEANRAA
-662 GAAGGNITPQ
+662 GAAGGNISTQ

-703 HDKVEFIEQNE
+703 RDKVEFIEQND

-727 CSKYFS
+727 CNKYFS

-744 KYPLLPRNL
+744 KYPQLPRNL

-775 CINLYRVLNT
+775 CINLFRVLNA
-785 LRGKTPVLPISATD
+785 LRGKTTTVVVPI
-799 ADATEAADDGVT
+799 ADDGT
-811 ATAVAV
+811 DDGATGAVPV
-817 ADAAGA
+817 ADAGA
-823 GAVTMASPTVTIKGE
+823 GVMAMNSPTVTASGE
-838 TAATPGE
+838 VVTPGGGSE

-945 HLGGVGGGAGGASSD
+945 HLGGVGGGAVSD

-968 LARSNSMEHSPGKR
+968 MARSNSMEHSPGKR
-982 SLLGALGIGVGSSAE
+982 SLLGALGVGSSAE
-997 ESRSSSVAAMQ
+997 ESRSSSAAPPL
-1008 TSTPKPAGGGT
+1008 TSTPKLVGGNQVGGGGST
-1019 ATTASAPSSS
+1019 SASAAAAAQSSA
-1029 NRGDASAPKSQ
+1029 NRDASAPKSQ

-1136 DYVMKDLLSIT
+1136 DYVMKDLMSIT
-1147 NGGTLD
+1147 ND
-1153 EDDEEAAGSSMAKKM
+1153 DDEEEPGSVAKKM

-1176 SSLAGV
+1176 SSLVGV
-1182 ASQQQKEC
+1182 ASQQKEC

-1207 RSHYTAA
+1207 RSHYTASNA
-1214 SVMTAA
+1214 VNAA

-1238 ATTTDA
+1238 ATDSEFGVGGTM
-1244 SPEAEASAQ
+1244 SESA
-1253 PMTSSNVVPPAMAN
+1253 PATPANVPPAMAN

-1363 SIVYSSELELQQHK
+1363 SIVYSSESELQQHK
-1377 RSVHKLTSSSASVS
+1377 RSVHKLTS
-1391 ASASASALA
+1391 ASAST
-1400 SASASFKMEDDVL
+1400 SASTSSKIDDDSL
-1413 MDEEGKSTADLSTL
+1413 MDEGKPTSSDLADLSTL
-1427 SANAS
+1427 AAGGSTASA
-1432 GLGVGT
+1432 

-1495 HPQVPDPA
+1495 HPQVPNPA
-1503 ECSLCRKIFFDRQM
+1503 ECSLCRKVFFDRQM
-1517 LDNHTP
+1517 HDNHTP
-1523 TCNRKPITST
+1523 TCNRKPITLT

-1539 QQQQLQQ
+1539 DGQLH
-1546 QDSLQQQQAAL
+1546 SHHTTK
-1557 QRAVFRH
+1557 RTIFRH
-1564 KTGDDDDEEDDGQ
+1564 KTGDDDDEEDDDE
-1577 QQQQLEESDSNGG
+1577 QQQLEERANSDGNGTTVG
-1590 ATASAAAAAVAASA
+1590 VASGSTAAAGTS
-1604 QAALKIRIPEVAC
+1604 LKIRIPEVAC

-1714 NHTTSNNNNNS
+1714 NHTTNNNNNS
-1725 SNSMLHLRELHAV
+1725 MHLRELHAV

-1745 QQQQQQQEQ
+1745 QQ
-1754 QSRSNNNNMNH
+1754 SLNNSCNSSMNHNNNSSSNR
-1765 SGGSTSSKSMK
+1765 SKSMK

-1814 PIIQVDDHLQCRRC
+1814 PVIVVDDHLTCRRC
-1828 QLSFET
+1828 QLKFDT

-1878 HLKEEVIVPVATKAA
+1878 HLKEDVIVPVATKAA
-1893 IKREAAAAAATAAT
+1893 IERTAAMESAAADANAAATLSALGEGAETEDQFAEKGEAAG
-1907 AANAAE
+1907 
-1913 LTADEEVDQDREN
+1913 
-1926 KARDNKDKATTAVVA
+1926 ATTADKLA
-1941 GGKKDEESDD
+1941 NPDEEDSDD
-1951 LDEEDSSGE
+1951 LDEDSSGDDDD
-1960 EEESSGTGDDEDD
+1960 SSGTGDDDDDDDTDDD
-1973 EEDDSEDDEGDGG
+1973 EDGEGEDEDEEGDGG

-1992 GVQPGQL
+1992 GVQPPAQL
-1999 LTQQQQQPQQQQH
+1999 LPQQLH
-2012 NQDDDDLVEEVNSS
+2012 KADLNQDDDDLVEEVITS
-2026 DDEDDGEVE
+2026 DDDDDDDGEVE
-2035 SDDDDVGEDD
+2035 SDDDDEDD
-2045 DEGDVDDED
+2045 DDEE

-2059 PEPVAVAQPLMN
+2059 PEPVGLAVRPLMN
-2071 GNGKPKMPLL
+2071 GKSKMPPL
-2081 IMPTSD
+2081 IVASSD
-2087 DDEDVDDGVMPID
+2087 DEDDGVMPID
-2100 DIIEEEFDEDEA
+2100 DIIEEEFDED
-2112 EPDADPDPDVDDA
+2112 ADPDPEDA
-2125 IEEVDDDDL
+2125 IEEVDEDDL
-2134 DEDGDDVE
+2134 DEGDVE
-2142 MEMEVE
+2142 DEPN
-2148 MEEEVVSAA
+2148 VVSTA
-2157 SSSESESSSTTTSN
+2157 SFSESESSTTTTSN
-2171 SHSHSHSHS
+2171 SHSHSHS
-2180 TGERRKKRADD
+2180 TGERRKKAVD
-2191 QLNDPSFTCDLC
+2191 QLNDPGFTCDLC

-2209 QELLQSHIKSHFL
+2209 QELLQSHIKSHIL
-2222 NGPKLTVAAA
+2222 NGPKLSTASAAAAAAAA
-2232 ATAAGSKAASL
+2232 ATASSKATAL
-2243 ATTTAAPP
+2243 LTAA
-2251 PVKTK
+2251 KAK
-2256 PDSKSALLANNNNK
+2256 PDSKSAVLANNNNSK
-2270 SSKTVAAAAATN
+2270 TSSKTVAAAATH

>member
-1 MCDAAATASETA
+1 MCDAAT
-13 TTALLA
+13 
-19 GVSAVTVPGAGTP
+19 
-32 GAAAPSTTTSTSQP
+32 AAAPPTTNPVGSDAATTSIPGTSSSSTTTTAAASVSVSSSVAAAVPGGGTVAAITTSP
-46 EASATATATTTMT
+46 MATTTTSSASVTATAI
-59 AATTPLATKSERAA
+59 ATGTSSSSSSSLKIEK

-82 APATECISIINS
+82 APSSECISIMNS

-109 VSIKIT
+109 VNIKIT
-115 AQDRLSLHICHAC
+115 PQDRLSLQICHAC

-139 NRCHSS
+139 NRSLIS
-145 QTKQRQWLETSNK
+145 QTKQRQWLEANNSSSIHK
-158 SKLFNY
+158 SKLLNY
-164 LDLNSAENGGASSDH
+164 LDLNSAENGSASDH
-179 QHQQHSQAAH
+179 HHHQQRQNQNQNQQHVL
-189 QPQSEN
+189 EN
-195 ELDAEKAM
+195 EDETDNAGIQGA
-203 APATTAANILDGI
+203 AATAAAILDGI

-224 LTVYVSPKPQQ
+224 LTVY
-235 LPQHQL
+235 
-241 QQLQQQLQPPAARL
+241 
-255 TSTAI
+255 
-260 GNNAQQTLQTLL
+260 
-272 LQVPASTASS
+272 
-282 SSTITTT
+282 
-289 TSVSQQRE
+289 
-297 QQHQRQQSHQ
+297 
-307 YRRYHHHHHHQQQQQ
+307 
-322 QQHSQQQQQQRSKQ
+322 
-336 HHHQQ
+336 
-341 QQQQH
+341 
-346 RRHRQFRPQRPTTV
+346 
-360 PVLNPA
+360 
-366 PSLRK
+366 
-371 YKPKLYLPLD
+371 
-381 IAVPPLPPLPSVALG
+381 
-396 SIAASAS
+396 
-403 ASAPAPAGVPAA
+403 
-415 EQPLLSGFSGLTG
+415 
-428 IAGVGG
+428 
-434 GMESLSLSLPLDF
+434 
-447 SQSCSSGHVQQTGLL
+447 
-462 PLATATATATATSTS
+462 
-477 NPTGIASAT
+477 
-486 ATSGT
+486 
-491 GSASA
+491 
-496 TASVSTA
+496 
-503 PLLMPPLPALPIKDE
+503 PLPAVPIKDE
-518 PIDTDDDYQMKMI
+518 PIDTDDDYQMKSI

-549 EGDMPLMASEY
+549 EGDMPLMTSDY
-560 DYTAQHGVN
+560 DYTAQHGVT
-569 AHSLAA
+569 AASAAASLPA
-575 GLPPNAV
+575 NAV

-619 LFQLSTDSL
+619 LFQLSTDSP
-628 HNTSVTKPTP
+628 HNTPITKPTP

-649 AAAAATAEANRAV
+649 AAEAATAEANRAA
-662 GAAGGNITPQ
+662 GAAGGNISTQ

-692 DNPEQY
+692 ENPEQY
-698 RPLLT
+698 RAHLT
-703 HDKVEFIEQNE
+703 RDKVEFIEQNE

-727 CSKYFS
+727 CNKYFS

-775 CINLYRVLNT
+775 CINLYRVLHGIREKANAS
-785 LRGKTPVLPISATD
+785 ISK
-799 ADATEAADDGVT
+799 DATLIEGGDGRVGHLDAGSSPNVT
-811 ATAVAV
+811 GDVISS
-817 ADAAGA
+817 AAG
-823 GAVTMASPTVTIKGE
+823 S
-838 TAATPGE
+838 E

-884 ADVQRKDNNSIQCS
+884 ADVQRKDSNSIQCN

-932 ETHQRFLDHVYQD
+932 ETHQRFLEHVYQD
-945 HLGGVGGGAGGASSD
+945 HLGGVGGGSGTGGGGASSD
-960 NASTTGSG
+960 NASTTG
-968 LARSNSMEHSPGKR
+968 NSMEHSPGKR
-982 SLLGALGIGVGSSAE
+982 SLLSALGIGVGSSAD
-997 ESRSSSVAAMQ
+997 ESRSSSVALGPM
-1008 TSTPKPAGGGT
+1008 TSTPKPGNQQNPSAAGTGGG
-1019 ATTASAPSSS
+1019 
-1029 NRGDASAPKSQ
+1029 NGSAPKSQ

-1136 DYVMKDLLSIT
+1136 DYVMKDLMSIT

-1153 EDDEEAAGSSMAKKM
+1153 DDDEEPGSVAKKM

-1182 ASQQQKEC
+1182 GVSSQQQQQQKEC

-1207 RSHYTAA
+1207 RSHYTASN
-1214 SVMTAA
+1214 SVNAA
-1220 LAAANRMTPKS
+1220 LTAANRMTPKS
-1231 LTITATP
+1231 LTITAAPADTSMDLLTGGSSTP
-1238 ATTTDA
+1238 AA
-1244 SPEAEASAQ
+1244 SSSAAG
-1253 PMTSSNVVPPAMAN
+1253 VPPAMAN

-1352 MIIKQFECEVC
+1352 MIVKQFECEVC
-1363 SIVYSSELELQQHK
+1363 SIVYSSEMELQQHK
-1377 RSVHKLTSSSASVS
+1377 RSVHKMSSASAAATAASSSSSKMDDDSSIVVDDSTLKPAGGDLTDTSASVS
-1391 ASASASALA
+1391 
-1400 SASASFKMEDDVL
+1400 
-1413 MDEEGKSTADLSTL
+1413 LS
-1427 SANAS
+1427 
-1432 GLGVGT
+1432 T

-1539 QQQQLQQ
+1539 
-1546 QDSLQQQQAAL
+1546 LQQQQQQQQQMKEALHQQHIAL
-1557 QRAVFRH
+1557 QKQVGLHSGIFRH
-1564 KTGDDDDEEDDGQ
+1564 KTGDDDDDDDEDEQHQKLADGAG
-1577 QQQQLEESDSNGG
+1577 DSG
-1590 ATASAAAAAVAASA
+1590 AVASTPAPAPATTTATSV
-1604 QAALKIRIPEVAC
+1604 KIRIPEVAC
-1617 TICGARFTDQEHFS
+1617 TICGARFTDQEMFT

-1654 PADAGQFQVERQNEN
+1654 PPDAGQFQVELEKQNEN

-1706 EATQLTNN
+1706 EATHLTNN
-1714 NHTTSNNNNNS
+1714 NHTTSNNNNSHSSNNNS
-1725 SNSMLHLRELHAV
+1725 SMSHLRELHAV
-1738 GLMPNQQ
+1738 GLIPNNQQAQSAAGHQQQQQHHPQQ
-1745 QQQQQQQEQ
+1745 QQQQ
-1754 QSRSNNNNMNH
+1754 
-1765 SGGSTSSKSMK
+1765 SGNASLGSKSMK

-1785 CASTFISNNNLRRH
+1785 CPSTFISNNNLRRH

-1814 PIIQVDDHLQCRRC
+1814 PVIVVDDHLSCRRC
-1828 QLSFET
+1828 NLKFET
-1834 KELWIEHKLA
+1834 KELWIDHKLA

-1878 HLKEEVIVPVATKAA
+1878 HLKEEVIVPVATK
-1893 IKREAAAAAATAAT
+1893 EAAERAAAKPQEAGAVAVSNATAKL
-1907 AANAAE
+1907 E
-1913 LTADEEVDQDREN
+1913 EPDQKADDV
-1926 KARDNKDKATTAVVA
+1926 
-1941 GGKKDEESDD
+1941 GKSEGKPLPDSDD

-1960 EEESSGTGDDEDD
+1960 EETSGTGDDEDD
-1973 EEDDSEDDEGDGG
+1973 DDDEEDSEEDVEDEEDDEGDGG

-1992 GVQPGQL
+1992 GVPP
-1999 LTQQQQQPQQQQH
+1999 QQQPPKMNLAQ
-2012 NQDDDDLVEEVNSS
+2012 DDDLVEEVLSS
-2026 DDEDDGEVE
+2026 DDDVE
-2035 SDDDDVGEDD
+2035 SDDVDEMEEDD
-2045 DEGDVDDED
+2045 DDDVEDVEDED
-2054 DDVEE
+2054 MEEEDDVEE
-2059 PEPVAVAQPLMN
+2059 PQPVVMN
-2071 GNGKPKMPLL
+2071 GKSKMPPL
-2081 IMPTSD
+2081 IVATSD
-2087 DDEDVDDGVMPID
+2087 EEDEEDGMLPIE
-2100 DIIEEEFDEDEA
+2100 DIIEEEFDEDA
-2112 EPDADPDPDVDDA
+2112 ADPEPEDD
-2125 IEEVDDDDL
+2125 IVEEDEVEEVEEEVD
-2134 DEDGDDVE
+2134 
-2142 MEMEVE
+2142 EVE
-2148 MEEEVVSAA
+2148 EEEVIEELDDDMDEVGNERRN
-2157 SSSESESSSTTTSN
+2157 SSSASESNTTATTTTTSQ
-2171 SHSHSHSHS
+2171 SHS
-2180 TGERRKKRADD
+2180 TGASPEPHQKPFP
-2191 QLNDPSFTCDLC
+2191 QW
-2203 QLCFDS
+2203 
-2209 QELLQSHIKSHFL
+2209 
-2222 NGPKLTVAAA
+2222 
-2232 ATAAGSKAASL
+2232 SKAGQGQGGSRRRSSGSGSIIL
-2243 ATTTAAPP
+2243 NNG
-2251 PVKTK
+2251 
-2256 PDSKSALLANNNNK
+2256 SGALKDDIDNDEYQ
-2270 SSKTVAAAAATN
+2270 

>member
-1 MCDAAATASETA
+1 MCDAAA
-13 TTALLA
+13 
-19 GVSAVTVPGAGTP
+19 
-32 GAAAPSTTTSTSQP
+32 
-46 EASATATATTTMT
+46 ATATTTTTAAVAAAVATTTASVALEATATQPGTTTTTVATASAGTTSPEAAIPT
-59 AATTPLATKSERAA
+59 AATATSARNSNSERSA

-82 APATECISIINS
+82 APQTECISIINS

-109 VSIKIT
+109 VGIKVT
-115 AQDRLSLHICHAC
+115 PQDRLSQQICHAC

-139 NRCHSS
+139 NRCFSS
-145 QTKQRQWLETSNK
+145 QAKQRQWLDTNK
-158 SKLFNY
+158 SKLLNY
-164 LDLNSAENGGASSDH
+164 LDLNSAENGGGGFFDQHLHQQQQQQHH
-179 QHQQHSQAAH
+179 QHL
-189 QPQSEN
+189 EN
-195 ELDAEKAM
+195 ELEAEKEK
-203 APATTAANILDGI
+203 ATPTAASTAANILDGI
-216 PSLKKRKS
+216 HSLKKRKS
-224 LTVYVSPKPQQ
+224 LTVY
-235 LPQHQL
+235 
-241 QQLQQQLQPPAARL
+241 
-255 TSTAI
+255 
-260 GNNAQQTLQTLL
+260 
-272 LQVPASTASS
+272 
-282 SSTITTT
+282 
-289 TSVSQQRE
+289 
-297 QQHQRQQSHQ
+297 
-307 YRRYHHHHHHQQQQQ
+307 
-322 QQHSQQQQQQRSKQ
+322 
-336 HHHQQ
+336 
-341 QQQQH
+341 
-346 RRHRQFRPQRPTTV
+346 
-360 PVLNPA
+360 
-366 PSLRK
+366 
-371 YKPKLYLPLD
+371 
-381 IAVPPLPPLPSVALG
+381 
-396 SIAASAS
+396 
-403 ASAPAPAGVPAA
+403 
-415 EQPLLSGFSGLTG
+415 
-428 IAGVGG
+428 
-434 GMESLSLSLPLDF
+434 
-447 SQSCSSGHVQQTGLL
+447 
-462 PLATATATATATSTS
+462 
-477 NPTGIASAT
+477 
-486 ATSGT
+486 
-491 GSASA
+491 
-496 TASVSTA
+496 
-503 PLLMPPLPALPIKDE
+503 PLPAMPIKDE
-518 PIDTDDDYQMKMI
+518 PIDTDDDYQMKSI

-549 EGDMPLMASEY
+549 EGDVPLTASDY

-569 AHSLAA
+569 ASSVAA
-575 GLPPNAV
+575 SLPPNAV

-619 LFQLSTDSL
+619 LFQLSTDSP
-628 HNTSVTKPTP
+628 HNTPITKPTP
-638 ALAAALEIQRA
+638 ALAAALEMQRA
-649 AAAAATAEANRAV
+649 AAAAATAEANRAA
-662 GAAGGNITPQ
+662 GAAGGNISTQ

-703 HDKVEFIEQNE
+703 RDKVEFIEQND

-727 CSKYFS
+727 CNKYFS

-744 KYPLLPRNL
+744 KYPQLPRNL

-775 CINLYRVLNT
+775 CINLFRVLNA
-785 LRGKTPVLPISATD
+785 LRGKTTTVVVPI
-799 ADATEAADDGVT
+799 ADDVADDG
-811 ATAVAV
+811 ATGSIPV
-817 ADAAGA
+817 ADAGA
-823 GAVTMASPTVTIKGE
+823 GVVAMNSPTVTASGE
-838 TAATPGE
+838 VVTPGGGSE

-945 HLGGVGGGAGGASSD
+945 HLGGVGGGAVSD

-968 LARSNSMEHSPGKR
+968 MARSNSMEHSPGKR
-982 SLLGALGIGVGSSAE
+982 SLLGALGVGSSAE
-997 ESRSSSVAAMQ
+997 ESRSSSAAPPL
-1008 TSTPKPAGGGT
+1008 TSTPKLAGGNQVGGGGST
-1019 ATTASAPSSS
+1019 SASAAAAAQSSA
-1029 NRGDASAPKSQ
+1029 NRDASAPKSQ

-1136 DYVMKDLLSIT
+1136 DYVMKDLMSIT

-1153 EDDEEAAGSSMAKKM
+1153 DEEEEPGSVAKKM

-1176 SSLAGV
+1176 SSLVGV
-1182 ASQQQKEC
+1182 ASQQKEC

-1207 RSHYTAA
+1207 RSHYTASNA
-1214 SVMTAA
+1214 VNAA

-1238 ATTTDA
+1238 ATDSELGVGGTM
-1244 SPEAEASAQ
+1244 SESA
-1253 PMTSSNVVPPAMAN
+1253 PATPANVPPAMAN

-1340 LFKVHGRAIKDE
+1340 LFKVHGKAIKDE
-1352 MIIKQFECEVC
+1352 MIIKQFECDVC
-1363 SIVYSSELELQQHK
+1363 SIVYSSESELQQHK
-1377 RSVHKLTSSSASVS
+1377 RSVHKLTS
-1391 ASASASALA
+1391 ASAST
-1400 SASASFKMEDDVL
+1400 SASTSSKIDDDSL
-1413 MDEEGKSTADLSTL
+1413 MDDGKPTSSDLADLSTL
-1427 SANAS
+1427 AAGGSTASA
-1432 GLGVGT
+1432 

-1495 HPQVPDPA
+1495 HPQVPNPA
-1503 ECSLCRKIFFDRQM
+1503 ECSLCRKVFFDRQM
-1517 LDNHTP
+1517 HDNHTP

-1539 QQQQLQQ
+1539 DGQLH
-1546 QDSLQQQQAAL
+1546 SHHTAK
-1557 QRAVFRH
+1557 RTIFRH
-1564 KTGDDDDEEDDGQ
+1564 KTGDDDDEEDDDE
-1577 QQQQLEESDSNGG
+1577 QQQLEERANSDGNGTTVG
-1590 ATASAAAAAVAASA
+1590 VASGSTAAAGTS
-1604 QAALKIRIPEVAC
+1604 LKIRIPEVAC

-1714 NHTTSNNNNNS
+1714 NHTTNNNNNS
-1725 SNSMLHLRELHAV
+1725 MHLRELHAV

-1745 QQQQQQQEQ
+1745 QQ
-1754 QSRSNNNNMNH
+1754 SLNNSCNSSMNHNNNSSSNR
-1765 SGGSTSSKSMK
+1765 SKSMK

-1814 PIIQVDDHLQCRRC
+1814 PVIVVDDHLTCRRC
-1828 QLSFET
+1828 QLKFDT

-1893 IKREAAAAAATAAT
+1893 IERTAAMESAAADANAAATLSALGEGAETEDQFAEKVEAAGAT
-1907 AANAAE
+1907 TTDK
-1913 LTADEEVDQDREN
+1913 LTNPDEED
-1926 KARDNKDKATTAVVA
+1926 
-1941 GGKKDEESDD
+1941 SDD
-1951 LDEEDSSGE
+1951 LDEDSSGDDDD
-1960 EEESSGTGDDEDD
+1960 SSGTGDDDDDDDSDDD
-1973 EEDDSEDDEGDGG
+1973 EDGEGEDEDEEGDGG

-1992 GVQPGQL
+1992 GVQPPAQL
-1999 LTQQQQQPQQQQH
+1999 LPQQQH
-2012 NQDDDDLVEEVNSS
+2012 KTDLNLNQDDDDLVEEVISS
-2026 DDEDDGEVE
+2026 DDDEDDDGEVE
-2035 SDDDDVGEDD
+2035 SDDDDEDD
-2045 DEGDVDDED
+2045 DDEE

-2059 PEPVAVAQPLMN
+2059 PEPVGLPVRPLMN
-2071 GNGKPKMPLL
+2071 GKSKMPPL
-2081 IMPTSD
+2081 IVASSD
-2087 DDEDVDDGVMPID
+2087 DEDDGVMPIE
-2100 DIIEEEFDEDEA
+2100 DIIEEEFDED
-2112 EPDADPDPDVDDA
+2112 ADPDPEDA
-2125 IEEVDDDDL
+2125 IEEVDEDDL
-2134 DEDGDDVE
+2134 DEG
-2142 MEMEVE
+2142 EVE
-2148 MEEEVVSAA
+2148 DEPNVVSTA
-2157 SSSESESSSTTTSN
+2157 SFSESESSTTTTSN
-2171 SHSHSHSHS
+2171 SHSHSHS
-2180 TGERRKKRADD
+2180 TGERRKKAVD
-2191 QLNDPSFTCDLC
+2191 QLNDPGFTCDLC

-2209 QELLQSHIKSHFL
+2209 QELLQSHIKSHIL
-2222 NGPKLTVAAA
+2222 NGPKLSTVSAAAAAAAAA
-2232 ATAAGSKAASL
+2232 ATASSKATAL
-2243 ATTTAAPP
+2243 LTAA
-2251 PVKTK
+2251 KAK
-2256 PDSKSALLANNNNK
+2256 PDSKSAVLSNNNNSK
-2270 SSKTVAAAAATN
+2270 TSSKTVAAAATN

>member
-1 MCDAAATASETA
+1 MCDAAT
-13 TTALLA
+13 
-19 GVSAVTVPGAGTP
+19 
-32 GAAAPSTTTSTSQP
+32 AAAPPTTNPVGSDAATTSIPGTSSSSTTTTAAASVSVSSSVAAAVPGGGTVAAITTSP
-46 EASATATATTTMT
+46 MATTTTSSASVTATAI
-59 AATTPLATKSERAA
+59 ATGTSSSSSSSLKIEK

-82 APATECISIINS
+82 APSSECISIMNS

-109 VSIKIT
+109 VNIKIT
-115 AQDRLSLHICHAC
+115 PQDRLSLQICHAC

-139 NRCHSS
+139 NRSLIS
-145 QTKQRQWLETSNK
+145 QTKQRQWLEANNSSSIHK
-158 SKLFNY
+158 SKLLNY
-164 LDLNSAENGGASSDH
+164 LDLNSAENGSASDH
-179 QHQQHSQAAH
+179 HHHQQRQNQNQNQQHVL
-189 QPQSEN
+189 EN
-195 ELDAEKAM
+195 EDETDNAGIQGA
-203 APATTAANILDGI
+203 AATAAAILDGI

-224 LTVYVSPKPQQ
+224 LTVY
-235 LPQHQL
+235 
-241 QQLQQQLQPPAARL
+241 
-255 TSTAI
+255 
-260 GNNAQQTLQTLL
+260 
-272 LQVPASTASS
+272 
-282 SSTITTT
+282 
-289 TSVSQQRE
+289 
-297 QQHQRQQSHQ
+297 
-307 YRRYHHHHHHQQQQQ
+307 
-322 QQHSQQQQQQRSKQ
+322 
-336 HHHQQ
+336 
-341 QQQQH
+341 
-346 RRHRQFRPQRPTTV
+346 
-360 PVLNPA
+360 
-366 PSLRK
+366 
-371 YKPKLYLPLD
+371 
-381 IAVPPLPPLPSVALG
+381 
-396 SIAASAS
+396 
-403 ASAPAPAGVPAA
+403 
-415 EQPLLSGFSGLTG
+415 
-428 IAGVGG
+428 
-434 GMESLSLSLPLDF
+434 
-447 SQSCSSGHVQQTGLL
+447 
-462 PLATATATATATSTS
+462 
-477 NPTGIASAT
+477 
-486 ATSGT
+486 
-491 GSASA
+491 
-496 TASVSTA
+496 
-503 PLLMPPLPALPIKDE
+503 PLPAVPIKDE
-518 PIDTDDDYQMKMI
+518 PIDTDDDYQMKSI

-549 EGDMPLMASEY
+549 EGDMPLMTSDY
-560 DYTAQHGVN
+560 DYTAQHGVT
-569 AHSLAA
+569 AASAAASLPA
-575 GLPPNAV
+575 NAV

-619 LFQLSTDSL
+619 LFQLSTDSP
-628 HNTSVTKPTP
+628 HNTPITKPTP

-649 AAAAATAEANRAV
+649 AAEAATAEANRAA
-662 GAAGGNITPQ
+662 GAAGGNISTQ

-692 DNPEQY
+692 ENPEQY
-698 RPLLT
+698 RAHLT
-703 HDKVEFIEQNE
+703 RDKVEFIEQNE

-727 CSKYFS
+727 CNKYFS

-775 CINLYRVLNT
+775 CINLYRVLHGIREKANAS
-785 LRGKTPVLPISATD
+785 ISK
-799 ADATEAADDGVT
+799 DATLIEGGDGRVGHLDAGSSPNVT
-811 ATAVAV
+811 GDVISS
-817 ADAAGA
+817 AAG
-823 GAVTMASPTVTIKGE
+823 S
-838 TAATPGE
+838 E

-884 ADVQRKDNNSIQCS
+884 ADVQRKDSNSIQCN

-932 ETHQRFLDHVYQD
+932 ETHQRFLEHVYQD
-945 HLGGVGGGAGGASSD
+945 HLGGVGGGSGTGGGGASSD
-960 NASTTGSG
+960 NASTTG
-968 LARSNSMEHSPGKR
+968 NSMEHSPGKR
-982 SLLGALGIGVGSSAE
+982 SLLSALGIGVGSSAD
-997 ESRSSSVAAMQ
+997 ESRSSSVALGPM
-1008 TSTPKPAGGGT
+1008 TSTPKPGNQQNPSAAGTGGG
-1019 ATTASAPSSS
+1019 
-1029 NRGDASAPKSQ
+1029 NGSAPKSQ

-1136 DYVMKDLLSIT
+1136 DYVMKDLMSIT
-1147 NGGTLD
+1147 ND
-1153 EDDEEAAGSSMAKKM
+1153 DDDEEPGSVAKKM

-1182 ASQQQKEC
+1182 GVSSQQQQQQKEC

-1207 RSHYTAA
+1207 RSHYTASN
-1214 SVMTAA
+1214 SVNAA
-1220 LAAANRMTPKS
+1220 LTAANRMTPKS
-1231 LTITATP
+1231 LTITAAPADTSMDLLTGGSSTP
-1238 ATTTDA
+1238 AA
-1244 SPEAEASAQ
+1244 SSSAAG
-1253 PMTSSNVVPPAMAN
+1253 VPPAMAN

-1352 MIIKQFECEVC
+1352 MIVKQFECEVC
-1363 SIVYSSELELQQHK
+1363 SIVYSSEMELQQHK
-1377 RSVHKLTSSSASVS
+1377 RSVHKMSSASAAATAASSSSSKMDDDSSIVVDDSTLKPAGGDLTDTSASVS
-1391 ASASASALA
+1391 
-1400 SASASFKMEDDVL
+1400 
-1413 MDEEGKSTADLSTL
+1413 LS
-1427 SANAS
+1427 
-1432 GLGVGT
+1432 T

-1539 QQQQLQQ
+1539 
-1546 QDSLQQQQAAL
+1546 LQQQQQQQQQMKEALHQQHIAL
-1557 QRAVFRH
+1557 QKQVGLHSGIFRH
-1564 KTGDDDDEEDDGQ
+1564 KTGDDDDDDDEDEQHQKLADGAG
-1577 QQQQLEESDSNGG
+1577 DSG
-1590 ATASAAAAAVAASA
+1590 AVASTPAPAPATTTATSV
-1604 QAALKIRIPEVAC
+1604 KIRIPEVAC
-1617 TICGARFTDQEHFS
+1617 TICGARFTDQEMFT

-1654 PADAGQFQVERQNEN
+1654 PPDAGQFQVELEKQNEN

-1706 EATQLTNN
+1706 EATHLTNN
-1714 NHTTSNNNNNS
+1714 NHTTSNNNNSHSSNNNS
-1725 SNSMLHLRELHAV
+1725 SMSHLRELHAV
-1738 GLMPNQQ
+1738 GLIPNNQQAQSAAGHQQQQQHHPQQ
-1745 QQQQQQQEQ
+1745 QQQQ
-1754 QSRSNNNNMNH
+1754 
-1765 SGGSTSSKSMK
+1765 SGNASLGSKSMK

-1785 CASTFISNNNLRRH
+1785 CPSTFISNNNLRRH

-1814 PIIQVDDHLQCRRC
+1814 PVIVVDDHLSCRRC
-1828 QLSFET
+1828 NLKFET
-1834 KELWIEHKLA
+1834 KELWIDHKLA

-1878 HLKEEVIVPVATKAA
+1878 HLKEEVIVPVATK
-1893 IKREAAAAAATAAT
+1893 EAAERAAAKPQEAGAVAVSNATAKL
-1907 AANAAE
+1907 E
-1913 LTADEEVDQDREN
+1913 EPDQKADDV
-1926 KARDNKDKATTAVVA
+1926 
-1941 GGKKDEESDD
+1941 GKSEGKPLPDSDD

-1960 EEESSGTGDDEDD
+1960 EETSGTGDDEDD
-1973 EEDDSEDDEGDGG
+1973 DDDEEDSEEDVEDEEDDEGDGG

-1992 GVQPGQL
+1992 GVPP
-1999 LTQQQQQPQQQQH
+1999 QQQPPKMNLAQ
-2012 NQDDDDLVEEVNSS
+2012 DDDLVEEVLSS
-2026 DDEDDGEVE
+2026 DDDVE
-2035 SDDDDVGEDD
+2035 SDDVDEMEEDD
-2045 DEGDVDDED
+2045 DDDVEDVEDED
-2054 DDVEE
+2054 MEEEDDVEE
-2059 PEPVAVAQPLMN
+2059 PQPVVMN
-2071 GNGKPKMPLL
+2071 GKSKMPPL
-2081 IMPTSD
+2081 IVATSD
-2087 DDEDVDDGVMPID
+2087 EEDEEDGMLPIE
-2100 DIIEEEFDEDEA
+2100 DIIEEEFDEDA
-2112 EPDADPDPDVDDA
+2112 ADPEPEDD
-2125 IEEVDDDDL
+2125 IVEEDEVEEVEEEVD
-2134 DEDGDDVE
+2134 
-2142 MEMEVE
+2142 EVE
-2148 MEEEVVSAA
+2148 EEEVIEELDDDMDEVGNERRN
-2157 SSSESESSSTTTSN
+2157 SSSASESNTTATTTTTSQ
-2171 SHSHSHSHS
+2171 SHS
-2180 TGERRKKRADD
+2180 TGASPEPHQKPFP
-2191 QLNDPSFTCDLC
+2191 QW
-2203 QLCFDS
+2203 
-2209 QELLQSHIKSHFL
+2209 
-2222 NGPKLTVAAA
+2222 
-2232 ATAAGSKAASL
+2232 SKAGQGQGGSRRRSSGSGSIIL
-2243 ATTTAAPP
+2243 NNG
-2251 PVKTK
+2251 
-2256 PDSKSALLANNNNK
+2256 SGALKDDIDNDEYQ
-2270 SSKTVAAAAATN
+2270 

>member
-1 MCDAAATASETA
+1 MCDAAAA
-13 TTALLA
+13 TTA
-19 GVSAVTVPGAGTP
+19 T
-32 GAAAPSTTTSTSQP
+32 AA
-46 EASATATATTTMT
+46 ATATTTTTT
-59 AATTPLATKSERAA
+59 AAAVAALEATATPGTAAVTGTGAGNVTGTASPEATGATPAATKGERSA

-82 APATECISIINS
+82 APQTECISIINS

-109 VSIKIT
+109 VGIKIT
-115 AQDRLSLHICHAC
+115 PQDRLSLQICHAC

-139 NRCHSS
+139 NRCFSS
-145 QTKQRQWLETSNK
+145 QTKQRQWLDVNK
-158 SKLFNY
+158 SKLLSY
-164 LDLNSAENGGASSDH
+164 LDLNSAENGGGGSGGGSSYDH
-179 QHQQHSQAAH
+179 LQQHQQQQ
-189 QPQSEN
+189 QPSEN
-195 ELDAEKAM
+195 ELEAEKATPT
-203 APATTAANILDGI
+203 ASATAANILDGI
-216 PSLKKRKS
+216 HSLKKRKS
-224 LTVYVSPKPQQ
+224 LTVY
-235 LPQHQL
+235 
-241 QQLQQQLQPPAARL
+241 
-255 TSTAI
+255 
-260 GNNAQQTLQTLL
+260 
-272 LQVPASTASS
+272 
-282 SSTITTT
+282 
-289 TSVSQQRE
+289 
-297 QQHQRQQSHQ
+297 
-307 YRRYHHHHHHQQQQQ
+307 
-322 QQHSQQQQQQRSKQ
+322 
-336 HHHQQ
+336 
-341 QQQQH
+341 
-346 RRHRQFRPQRPTTV
+346 
-360 PVLNPA
+360 
-366 PSLRK
+366 
-371 YKPKLYLPLD
+371 
-381 IAVPPLPPLPSVALG
+381 
-396 SIAASAS
+396 
-403 ASAPAPAGVPAA
+403 
-415 EQPLLSGFSGLTG
+415 
-428 IAGVGG
+428 
-434 GMESLSLSLPLDF
+434 
-447 SQSCSSGHVQQTGLL
+447 
-462 PLATATATATATSTS
+462 
-477 NPTGIASAT
+477 
-486 ATSGT
+486 
-491 GSASA
+491 
-496 TASVSTA
+496 
-503 PLLMPPLPALPIKDE
+503 PLPAIPIKDE
-518 PIDTDDDYQMKMI
+518 PIDTDDDYQMKSI

-549 EGDMPLMASEY
+549 EGDVPLTASDY

-569 AHSLAA
+569 ASSVAA
-575 GLPPNAV
+575 SLPPNAV

-619 LFQLSTDSL
+619 LFQLSTDSP
-628 HNTSVTKPTP
+628 HNTPITKPTP

-649 AAAAATAEANRAV
+649 AAAAATAEANRAA
-662 GAAGGNITPQ
+662 GAAGGNISTQ

-703 HDKVEFIEQNE
+703 RDKVEFIEQND

-775 CINLYRVLNT
+775 CINLFRVLNA
-785 LRGKTPVLPISATD
+785 LRGKTTAVVVPSVAED
-799 ADATEAADDGVT
+799 VADDVGTTGGV
-811 ATAVAV
+811 VAV
-817 ADAAGA
+817 ADAGA
-823 GAVTMASPTVTIKGE
+823 GVVVTMTSPTVTVSGGGE
-838 TAATPGE
+838 AVTPGGGSE

-945 HLGGVGGGAGGASSD
+945 HLGGVGGGGASSD

-968 LARSNSMEHSPGKR
+968 MARSNSMEHSPGKR
-982 SLLGALGIGVGSSAE
+982 SLLGALGIGVGSSAD
-997 ESRSSSVAAMQ
+997 ESRSSSAAPPL
-1008 TSTPKPAGGGT
+1008 TSTPKLAGVAQVGGSGSGGGGGL
-1019 ATTASAPSSS
+1019 ASASASAQSSA
-1029 NRGDASAPKSQ
+1029 NRDASAPKSQ

-1136 DYVMKDLLSIT
+1136 DYVMKDLMSIT
-1147 NGGTLD
+1147 N
-1153 EDDEEAAGSSMAKKM
+1153 DDEEEEPGSVAKKM

-1176 SSLAGV
+1176 SSLVGV
-1182 ASQQQKEC
+1182 ASQQKEC

-1207 RSHYTAA
+1207 RSHYTASNA
-1214 SVMTAA
+1214 VNAA

-1238 ATTTDA
+1238 AADSDVGLGPTT
-1244 SPEAEASAQ
+1244 SVSA
-1253 PMTSSNVVPPAMAN
+1253 PVTPAIVPPAMAN

-1363 SIVYSSELELQQHK
+1363 SIVYSSELELAQHK
-1377 RSVHKLTSSSASVS
+1377 RSVHKLAS
-1391 ASASASALA
+1391 ASASAST
-1400 SASASFKMEDDVL
+1400 SASTSSKVDDDSLMEEAKPTAADL
-1413 MDEEGKSTADLSTL
+1413 ADLSTL
-1427 SANAS
+1427 AASASTASAS
-1432 GLGVGT
+1432 GQVLGT

-1503 ECSLCRKIFFDRQM
+1503 ECSLCRKVFFDRQM
-1517 LDNHTP
+1517 HDNHTP

-1539 QQQQLQQ
+1539 DAQ
-1546 QDSLQQQQAAL
+1546 LQQQQASL
-1557 QRAVFRH
+1557 QPARRTVFRH
-1564 KTGDDDDEEDDGQ
+1564 KTGDDEDEEEDDDQ
-1577 QQQQLEESDSNGG
+1577 QQQQLDERANNDGNG
-1590 ATASAAAAAVAASA
+1590 TVAAAMASSSVVTAATS
-1604 QAALKIRIPEVAC
+1604 LKIRIPEVAC

-1654 PADAGQFQVERQNEN
+1654 PADAGQFQLERQNEN

-1714 NHTTSNNNNNS
+1714 NHTTNNNN
-1725 SNSMLHLRELHAV
+1725 NSMLHLRELHAV

-1745 QQQQQQQEQ
+1745 QQQQQQ
-1754 QSRSNNNNMNH
+1754 SLNNSCNSSSMNHNNNSS
-1765 SGGSTSSKSMK
+1765 SGNRSKSMK

-1814 PIIQVDDHLQCRRC
+1814 PVIVVDDHLTCRRC
-1828 QLSFET
+1828 QLKFDT

-1893 IKREAAAAAATAAT
+1893 IERTAAMEAAASEDATTAAAPSSTALGEAAKTEEQSLEKGEVAAAGAAAAAATT
-1907 AANAAE
+1907 AAE
-1913 LTADEEVDQDREN
+1913 KMEED
-1926 KARDNKDKATTAVVA
+1926 
-1941 GGKKDEESDD
+1941 SDD
-1951 LDEEDSSGE
+1951 LDEDDSSGE

-1973 EEDDSEDDEGDGG
+1973 DTDDEDGEGEDDDEDEEGDGG

-1992 GVQPGQL
+1992 GVQPPAQL
-1999 LTQQQQQPQQQQH
+1999 LPSQKQH
-2012 NQDDDDLVEEVNSS
+2012 KANLNQDDDDLVEQIYSTDE

-2035 SDDDDVGEDD
+2035 SDDDDEDD
-2045 DEGDVDDED
+2045 DEE

-2059 PEPVAVAQPLMN
+2059 PEPVALPVRPLMN
-2071 GNGKPKMPLL
+2071 GKSKMPPL
-2081 IMPTSD
+2081 IVASSD
-2087 DDEDVDDGVMPID
+2087 EEDDGVIPIE
-2100 DIIEEEFDEDEA
+2100 DIIEEEFDEDV
-2112 EPDADPDPDVDDA
+2112 DPDPDPDDV

-2134 DEDGDDVE
+2134 DEGDAEDE
-2142 MEMEVE
+2142 PN
-2148 MEEEVVSAA
+2148 VVSTA
-2157 SSSESESSSTTTSN
+2157 SSSESESTTTTTSN
-2171 SHSHSHSHS
+2171 SHSHTHS
-2180 TGERRKKRADD
+2180 TGASPEPHQKPYPQWAKALNSGSGAASSGNSSSRHSSGNSNSRRRGS
-2191 QLNDPSFTCDLC
+2191 N
-2203 QLCFDS
+2203 
-2209 QELLQSHIKSHFL
+2209 IG
-2222 NGPKLTVAAA
+2222 N
-2232 ATAAGSKAASL
+2232 GSKDEA
-2243 ATTTAAPP
+2243 
-2251 PVKTK
+2251 
-2256 PDSKSALLANNNNK
+2256 
-2270 SSKTVAAAAATN
+2270 

>member
-224 LTVYVSPKPQQ
+224 LTVY
-235 LPQHQL
+235 
-241 QQLQQQLQPPAARL
+241 
-255 TSTAI
+255 
-260 GNNAQQTLQTLL
+260 
-272 LQVPASTASS
+272 
-282 SSTITTT
+282 
-289 TSVSQQRE
+289 
-297 QQHQRQQSHQ
+297 
-307 YRRYHHHHHHQQQQQ
+307 
-322 QQHSQQQQQQRSKQ
+322 
-336 HHHQQ
+336 
-341 QQQQH
+341 
-346 RRHRQFRPQRPTTV
+346 
-360 PVLNPA
+360 
-366 PSLRK
+366 
-371 YKPKLYLPLD
+371 
-381 IAVPPLPPLPSVALG
+381 
-396 SIAASAS
+396 
-403 ASAPAPAGVPAA
+403 
-415 EQPLLSGFSGLTG
+415 
-428 IAGVGG
+428 
-434 GMESLSLSLPLDF
+434 
-447 SQSCSSGHVQQTGLL
+447 
-462 PLATATATATATSTS
+462 
-477 NPTGIASAT
+477 
-486 ATSGT
+486 
-491 GSASA
+491 
-496 TASVSTA
+496 
-503 PLLMPPLPALPIKDE
+503 PLPALPIKDE

-997 ESRSSSVAAMQ
+997 ESRSSSVAPMQ

-1377 RSVHKLTSSSASVS
+1377 RSVHKLTSASASVS

-1714 NHTTSNNNNNS
+1714 NHTTSNNNNNNS

-1765 SGGSTSSKSMK
+1765 SGGSSSSKSMK

-2270 SSKTVAAAAATN
+2270 SSKTVAAAAATI

>member
-1 MCDAAATASETA
+1 MCDAAAATAAAAAETTTTAAAAEATAAPGTA
-13 TTALLA
+13 TVTAA
-19 GVSAVTVPGAGTP
+19 GTGTGAGTVAGTVTGSASP
-32 GAAAPSTTTSTSQP
+32 EATGAPAAA
-46 EASATATATTTMT
+46 A
-59 AATTPLATKSERAA
+59 KGERSA
-73 RQNCCRLCI
+73 RQNCCRLCL
-82 APATECISIINS
+82 APHTECISIINS

-109 VSIKIT
+109 VGIKIT
-115 AQDRLSLHICHAC
+115 PQDRLSLQICHAC

-139 NRCHSS
+139 NRCFSS
-145 QTKQRQWLETSNK
+145 QTKQRQWLDVNK
-158 SKLFNY
+158 SKLLNY
-164 LDLNSAENGGASSDH
+164 LDLNSAENGGGGGSGGGCSYDH
-179 QHQQHSQAAH
+179 LQQQHQQQQQ
-189 QPQSEN
+189 QPSES
-195 ELDAEKAM
+195 ELEAEKATPM
-203 APATTAANILDGI
+203 ATATAANILDGI
-216 PSLKKRKS
+216 HSLKKRKS
-224 LTVYVSPKPQQ
+224 LTVY
-235 LPQHQL
+235 
-241 QQLQQQLQPPAARL
+241 
-255 TSTAI
+255 
-260 GNNAQQTLQTLL
+260 
-272 LQVPASTASS
+272 
-282 SSTITTT
+282 
-289 TSVSQQRE
+289 
-297 QQHQRQQSHQ
+297 
-307 YRRYHHHHHHQQQQQ
+307 
-322 QQHSQQQQQQRSKQ
+322 
-336 HHHQQ
+336 
-341 QQQQH
+341 
-346 RRHRQFRPQRPTTV
+346 
-360 PVLNPA
+360 
-366 PSLRK
+366 
-371 YKPKLYLPLD
+371 
-381 IAVPPLPPLPSVALG
+381 
-396 SIAASAS
+396 
-403 ASAPAPAGVPAA
+403 
-415 EQPLLSGFSGLTG
+415 
-428 IAGVGG
+428 
-434 GMESLSLSLPLDF
+434 
-447 SQSCSSGHVQQTGLL
+447 
-462 PLATATATATATSTS
+462 
-477 NPTGIASAT
+477 
-486 ATSGT
+486 
-491 GSASA
+491 
-496 TASVSTA
+496 
-503 PLLMPPLPALPIKDE
+503 PLPAIPIKDE
-518 PIDTDDDYQMKMI
+518 PIDTDDDYQMKSI

-549 EGDMPLMASEY
+549 EGDVPLTASDY

-569 AHSLAA
+569 ASSVAASLPA
-575 GLPPNAV
+575 NAV

-619 LFQLSTDSL
+619 LFQLSTDSP
-628 HNTSVTKPTP
+628 HNTPITKPTP

-649 AAAAATAEANRAV
+649 AAAAATAEANRAA
-662 GAAGGNITPQ
+662 GAAGGNISTQ

-703 HDKVEFIEQNE
+703 RDKVEFIEQND

-775 CINLYRVLNT
+775 CINLFRVLNA
-785 LRGKTPVLPISATD
+785 LRGKTTAVVVPSITD
-799 ADATEAADDGVT
+799 DVADDGAGV
-811 ATAVAV
+811 VAV
-817 ADAAGA
+817 ADAGA
-823 GAVTMASPTVTIKGE
+823 GVVLTMTSPTVTVGGGGE
-838 TAATPGE
+838 ALTPGGGSE

-945 HLGGVGGGAGGASSD
+945 HLGGVGGGGASSD

-968 LARSNSMEHSPGKR
+968 MARSNSMEHSPGKR
-982 SLLGALGIGVGSSAE
+982 SLLGALGIGVGSSAD
-997 ESRSSSVAAMQ
+997 ESRSSSAAPPL
-1008 TSTPKPAGGGT
+1008 TSTPKPTGVVQVGGGGSVSGGGGL
-1019 ATTASAPSSS
+1019 ASASASAQSSA
-1029 NRGDASAPKSQ
+1029 NRDASAPKSQ

-1136 DYVMKDLLSIT
+1136 DYVMKDLMSIT
-1147 NGGTLD
+1147 N
-1153 EDDEEAAGSSMAKKM
+1153 DDEEEEPGSVAKKM

-1176 SSLAGV
+1176 SSLVGV
-1182 ASQQQKEC
+1182 ASQQKEC

-1207 RSHYTAA
+1207 RSHYTASNA
-1214 SVMTAA
+1214 VNAA

-1231 LTITATP
+1231 LTITAQPAGDSDGGMVASASVTAPATP
-1238 ATTTDA
+1238 A
-1244 SPEAEASAQ
+1244 
-1253 PMTSSNVVPPAMAN
+1253 NVPPAMAN

-1363 SIVYSSELELQQHK
+1363 SIVYSSELELAQHK
-1377 RSVHKLTSSSASVS
+1377 RSVHKLAS
-1391 ASASASALA
+1391 ASASAST
-1400 SASASFKMEDDVL
+1400 SASTSSKIDDDLL
-1413 MDEEGKSTADLSTL
+1413 MDEAKPTAADLADLSTL
-1427 SANAS
+1427 AASASAASAS
-1432 GLGVGT
+1432 GQVLGT

-1503 ECSLCRKIFFDRQM
+1503 ECSLCRKVFFDRQM
-1517 LDNHTP
+1517 HDNHTP

-1539 QQQQLQQ
+1539 DAQLQQ
-1546 QDSLQQQQAAL
+1546 QQQASLQLA
-1557 QRAVFRH
+1557 RRTVFRH
-1564 KTGDDDDEEDDGQ
+1564 KTGDDEDDDQEDDDQ
-1577 QQQQLEESDSNGG
+1577 QQQQLEER
-1590 ATASAAAAAVAASA
+1590 ASADGNGTVASGSVVAAATS
-1604 QAALKIRIPEVAC
+1604 LKIRIPEVAC

-1714 NHTTSNNNNNS
+1714 NHTTNNNN
-1725 SNSMLHLRELHAV
+1725 NSMLHLRELHAV

-1745 QQQQQQQEQ
+1745 QQQQQQQ
-1754 QSRSNNNNMNH
+1754 QSLNNSCNSSSLNHNNNNSSS
-1765 SGGSTSSKSMK
+1765 SGNRSKSMK

-1814 PIIQVDDHLQCRRC
+1814 PVIVVDDHLTCRRC
-1828 QLSFET
+1828 QLTFDT

-1893 IKREAAAAAATAAT
+1893 IERTAAMAAASAADASTAATAPSTGLDEAAKAEEQALEKGEVAAAAGAGGAAAAA
-1907 AANAAE
+1907 E
-1913 LTADEEVDQDREN
+1913 KMEED
-1926 KARDNKDKATTAVVA
+1926 
-1941 GGKKDEESDD
+1941 SDD
-1951 LDEEDSSGE
+1951 LDEDDSSGE

-1973 EEDDSEDDEGDGG
+1973 DTDDEDGEGEDEDEDEEGDGG

-1992 GVQPGQL
+1992 GVQPPAQL
-1999 LTQQQQQPQQQQH
+1999 LPPQKQH
-2012 NQDDDDLVEEVNSS
+2012 KADLNPDDDDLVEQIYSS
-2026 DDEDDGEVE
+2026 DDDDEDDGEVE
-2035 SDDDDVGEDD
+2035 SDDDVDEDD
-2045 DEGDVDDED
+2045 DEED

-2059 PEPVAVAQPLMN
+2059 PEPVAMPVRPLMN
-2071 GNGKPKMPLL
+2071 GKSKIPPL
-2081 IMPTSD
+2081 IVASSD
-2087 DDEDVDDGVMPID
+2087 EEDDGVIPIE
-2100 DIIEEEFDEDEA
+2100 DIIEEEFDED
-2112 EPDADPDPDVDDA
+2112 ADPDPDPEDA

-2134 DEDGDDVE
+2134 DEGDAEDE
-2142 MEMEVE
+2142 PN
-2148 MEEEVVSAA
+2148 VVSTA
-2157 SSSESESSSTTTSN
+2157 SSSESESTTTTTSN
-2171 SHSHSHSHS
+2171 SHSHSHSHTHS
-2180 TGERRKKRADD
+2180 TGERRQKPAD
-2191 QLNDPSFTCDLC
+2191 QSNDPGFTCDLC

-2209 QELLQSHIKSHFL
+2209 QELLQSHIKSHIL
-2222 NGPKLTVAAA
+2222 NGPKLSTAAGQPPVATTAVATATVAAA
-2232 ATAAGSKAASL
+2232 TAGVAAAAALATAA
-2243 ATTTAAPP
+2243 
-2251 PVKTK
+2251 KTK
-2256 PDSKSALLANNNNK
+2256 PDSKSAALANNNNNK
-2270 SSKTVAAAAATN
+2270 SKTVATAAKAATAATTN